1 MKYRSKSRFTAL
13 VTAIAMIAGNFTA
26 SSPVSRYV
34 FNEINVSA
42 ADEAEG
48 ETTTVPQE
56 TTVTSVTGEADV
68 PDDKEQSDSSS
79 EAAVT
84 NVSQDDSTNTAD
96 DTDGTSVPSDDTT
109 VPEGTSDDT
118 SETDGD
124 NTDDTSVSDN
134 VITINT
140 SEQFVEY
147 SKNYEADP
155 TKYQNID
162 VSIAIASGNL
172 DNLVGFVSIGTE
184 QFPFAANIK
193 VTSDSE
199 FKLTID
205 QPLFAY
211 IYDSANINTDV
222 IISRSNPVSGAVSDS
237 ALFAEHVIHD
247 TEKDAAADWS
257 VSISSTETAF
267 SSVIGSLGEN
277 ADVKLTITNNA
288 DSASVSGSG
297 SVGLACGR
305 MEKNSSLTVTTSG
318 SASYNVSSSGGNAG
332 GMVGTMADGSAFTL
346 NNEFA
351 LTGEVKATRGYAG
364 GLVGYA
370 ENAAVSFEGTAMVS
384 GTVSG
389 SLATGGVFGYYKSSE
404 AENSFDISKYAV
416 NCTLNGESSGGL
428 FGRLENSGNMTII
441 KNDTEAA
448 DISVNRTSSDKQ
460 TFGGLIGT
468 YLSESTSNSLTISGI
483 SVSADNSAG
492 GAEYFGGLIGK
503 ADDDSY
509 IRLENVSVSAS
520 GCKNV
525 TSFGG
530 IAGYADKAFIDAENV
545 TVNTN
550 GDFIG
555 GGVIGNMNG
564 GVLRLGGTTD
574 LTGTKAAGGGQIIG
588 TRGAALIYAQN
599 GWQLNRGE
607 ASAFDD
613 IGTWGEVLRL
623 GSSLREDNIFSI
635 NETEHTVTV
644 KRAGTT
650 VGSLAEF
657 AVLALNMQLNS
668 GTSSDSTLLFEST
681 STTSTSL
688 LSSVITLNCNIDLSG
703 TGITGLTRDDGKD
716 ASGNGDIS
724 YTGAFNGNGH
734 TITLAIGEP
743 YGCRS
748 STALAAGD
756 TSDGNGCIYSHY
768 YNGLFSKTGSGVK
781 FSKLTVSGVINVKY
795 KDNLKYYIGGLSST
809 HKGDITAED
818 LTVSEKISVYGT
830 VREFCFAGGIIGNI
844 SEGTNP
850 AVVIKNCVISP
861 EIVFEG
867 YQPYNSEFVCGGALA
882 EIGQNDSFSVTADN
896 ITLRPSITS
905 NSSHEYKKI
914 GGFIG
919 NISNSNGSASVRT
932 VSITNMTIDGAKI
945 VSENG
950 GALLG
955 ESWNNCEVSFGSE
968 TEKGITVKSAEVT
981 QNGKGGFA
989 GLVTAATG
997 YWKVYGVNI
1006 EAITV
1011 SGTSAASFGML
1022 VNKGV
1027 YAADRVTNALYLEIE
1042 SESAYNINSANINVG
1057 SAVYDEIIATCSGS
1071 FDDEDAVLLN
1081 DTCAV
1086 VSIHTSGGAVT
1097 MDGAGC
1103 NTYQNQTS
1111 VKKANPYSRYY
1122 YDLDVIRGKNV
1133 SERTDAEK
1141 LMLWSVNLYA
1151 YSNIKQYFNDAFN
1164 KTSIP
1169 TGNYDLIGYS
1179 YYPVD
1184 MPSGMNIADGAV
1196 FTFCNDKIVN
1206 SEKPAVG
1213 ERSQHYLMHCGLFRN
1228 ANGNITA
1235 GNIKFSGTVG
1245 ADPDYSGA
1253 MFCGTVM
1260 GSVNSTAKAVLKGIA
1275 LDGIR
1280 VNSTESTAPLL
1291 INKIDSYTA
1300 LELSDVSTTEKYRTE
1315 NISSAASSLIG
1326 DVGNSDGNS
1335 KDIKLTFSGLTLDG
1349 RKAAVSDTAVN
1360 AALSAAYNTDKSIFS
1375 KAILLNSF
1383 KFKAGSNC
1391 SGTYNFRRDEDW
1403 DEDAA
1408 KHNVAYGMEISG
1420 SKEYKDM
1427 QKMYFKSD
1435 SYTNPTGENVE
1446 YDFSGFLPYVAVSY
1460 SENNN
1465 YHEIKVNQTA
1475 LAELDTGCG
1484 TYNDPY
1490 IISQGKQLELLDKIL
1505 SNNLGDSED
1514 GAVVNYQKNS
1524 YSAWCKEK
1532 NSHKVLLWN
1541 AESSSF
1547 RSEDGSTSVK
1557 LADMQNELASAYYML
1572 GNDVTITSADF
1583 VGIGKKVP
1591 FKGIVF
1597 GNGHA
1602 ITNKTAQPLIYQ
1614 STGAVI
1620 KDITVN
1626 VTANF
1631 KGKFSAAADSKYE
1644 TDGNGTTAFYGGV
1657 IGIVNG
1663 GDNIIDN
1670 VSVEFT
1676 NAGTIDIKSG
1686 TNYGNKAVGGYIGV
1700 IRYGGVIFRNMDNAS
1715 HSGITADMNSIFDS
1729 NFDSNVLL
1737 YCNPII
1743 GRVID
1748 GFAVT
1753 EASVFNGAED
1763 KVTMKNGT
1771 KNYSIANIST
1781 AADKIGFESNGTNSG
1796 TIKVSDSQQLFIL
1809 GCISMSGAGSAD
1821 SSGYSKFSYGADKMV
1836 RHALYSDIGTDDTEG
1851 NTSDY
1856 AVAKTDAYVKNTVPY
1871 IIYKYT
1877 NAYSGSYPARNLT
1890 NHNFAFDIDLANNTY
1905 ELPDGFRGIGSLN
1918 SSDADMAMHVGNLNG
1933 NGSTVKLNMSFYR
1946 YGKDYDQY
1954 YNDININN
1962 TTSVDCKTGL
1972 GLFNNLIGK
1981 NNKISDLTISGTV
1994 NYEVYIYIKENNEFK
2009 FKKFAEF
2016 AEKTSFS
2023 CAGGLA
2029 GVSSNLNLEKI
2040 SLNELSVNSRF
2051 VSGGIVG
2058 YAMDS
2063 IKIKD
2068 LNASKLYVSGNF
2080 FSGGI
2085 IGIANKCDVDID
2097 GSSGTDGNNRGT
2109 ITEGTINSCG
2119 KTYTFDGGREYA
2131 LGLGTA
2137 AVIGAYMQEN
2147 SNKKIQTIKNI
2158 NIESFN
2164 ITAPQIKRAM
2174 VGTVIGCC
2182 GNSTIS
2188 QMVIQNID
2196 VDKVNINK
2204 DSGNDY
2210 KEFAFNGGAIG
2221 IIKSGVKKCEISD
2234 VKIIGDK
2241 DNKNTING
2249 YRHSGGII
2257 GLTASKNAIINNCQ
2271 IENYILVT
2279 DNAGEDAGGI
2289 VGKVDDNFK
2298 LIIKNSKI
2306 RDCEILIKDNNK
2318 KNDKGTYSGGIVG
2331 KIGEGACFYGYNI
2344 ALDNVQ
2350 FINREDSKTGA
2361 GEICGYMV
2369 KLLGKNTKMKVVGVS
2384 AKTRN
2389 NESGRPNIISKK
2401 DNNAESICIYAD
2413 YNGKCL
2419 DEAAANKEASTIN
2432 SDSNVDDMG
2441 AYPYVT
2447 VNPKNVID
2455 KTADSPKFL
2464 TGDGADKSAVEA
2476 IIADISNGTGYI
2488 NAADEYNDVF
2498 QKYEGKLTTFNE
2510 KTGASVPDD
2519 FSVLLINESNYRKIT
2534 EMLNSFIHIL
2544 TNDTSV
2550 SSYAQTGSSVFSV
2563 DIMPM
2568 RLNETSGAFESG
2580 ENFTK
2585 TLECKNGY
2593 FRMTDKDYDSNYKQF
2608 TLIDIQYLDPADAS
2622 KTAYHLYIPVYVEK
2636 MLNFD
2641 FRAAALSGTT
2651 YNVSAY
2657 TDGNPVLENYG
2668 TPITA
2673 HVTYSYKRTAEE
2685 WQNVINGGEDLLT
2698 AYGKYVLLESKQDLP
2713 DDTSL
2718 VLVDRN
2724 NGSKAY
2730 YSTIGKAFTASDDK
2744 LDFSKFSTSEGKG
2757 FEPVTFCDLLKKAAD
2772 ITVSQAD
2779 EGTLVKCSN
2788 DISKATFKIGADYY
2802 RKKTESDTDASL
2814 LYSVTLTAKE
2824 GMTDADGILI
2834 LDEDYYI
2841 SFFTKADNSEP
2852 MRNITMKCGSR
2863 LGDTDM
2869 TPSRLDNESASESM
2883 VHMILGNLYDQT
2895 FTFRT
2900 TGDQVINDSNRA
2912 LKAELTATISLK
2924 SESAENVKSYLN
2936 YDSIKLY
2943 HGFVIEA
2950 TRTDENGT
2958 EKGIKGNPSVSG
2970 TYKIGS
2976 TEYSKNFSNTDSVI
2990 MVSGGTAEAPVDI
3003 KARLIS
3009 GSVTITC
3016 NDLMIVYPDGESIIA
3031 QFPERRDQDD
3041 TYGVTLS
3048 ASSNLAYVPD
3058 NIEQSKMSESRSDSN
3073 GKSYY
3078 RENIEAATLSYN
3090 LPSNSPSEMIRL
3102 GINGLDTNDKITAVG
3117 YYNVLNLPETAID
3130 RAKNVK
3136 FTLSLYQKTDRDI
3149 YDAVPIAK
3157 YLENITLYDKNGSA
3171 KSPESPELTGDSYE
3185 YVFDKETEL
3194 NYEAGSFEV
3203 VSSYS
3208 VITGAEFEGGK
3219 KIYSNYKVQLTAQLL
3234 DENNDPIENSGC
3246 SDYIIYTNAKIN
3258 SQLISVG

>member
-13 VTAIAMIAGNFTA
+13 LTAIAMIASNFTA

-34 FNEINVSA
+34 LNEINVSA
-42 ADEAEG
+42 ADGAEG
-48 ETTTVPQE
+48 ETTTAPQE
-56 TTVTSVTGEADV
+56 TTVTAVTGEADV
-68 PDDKEQSDSSS
+68 PDDTEQTDSSS
-79 EAAVT
+79 ETAVT
-84 NVSQDDSTNTAD
+84 EVSQDDSTNTAD

-109 VPEGTSDDT
+109 VPDGTEDDAA
-118 SETDGD
+118 EDDGD
-124 NTDDTSVSDN
+124 NTDDTPVSDN

-155 TKYQNID
+155 AKYQNID
-162 VSIAIASGNL
+162 VSIAITSGNL
-172 DNLVGFVSIGTE
+172 DNLVGFVSIGTA
-184 QFPFAANIK
+184 QYPFAANIK

-199 FKLTID
+199 FKLTLD

-222 IISRSNPVSGAVSDS
+222 IISRSLPVSGDVSDS

-247 TEKDAAADWS
+247 TEKNTTAQWS
-257 VSISSTETAF
+257 VSLMNAEAAF
-267 SSVIGSLGEN
+267 SSVIGTLGEN
-277 ADVKLTITNNA
+277 VNAKLTITNNA
-288 DSASVSGSG
+288 DSVSVLGSG
-297 SVGLACGR
+297 SAGLACGR
-305 MEKNSSLTVTTSG
+305 MEKNSSLTVITSG
-318 SASYNVSSSGGNAG
+318 SASYNVSSSSGNAG
-332 GMVGTMADGSAFTL
+332 GMIGTMADGSAFTL

-351 LTGEVKATRGYAG
+351 LTGEVTAAGYAG

-370 ENAAVSFEGTAMVS
+370 ENASVSFEGTAMVS

-389 SLATGGVFGYYKSSE
+389 ALATGGVFGYYKSSE
-404 AENSFDISKYAV
+404 AENSFDISRYAV
-416 NCTLNGESSGGL
+416 SCTLNRENSGGL
-428 FGRLENSGNMTII
+428 FGKLENSGNMTIN
-441 KNDTEAA
+441 KSDTEAA

-468 YLSESTSNSLTISGI
+468 YLSDNTSNSLTVSGI

-607 ASAFDD
+607 AASFDD

-623 GSSLREDNIFSI
+623 SSSLREDNIFNI

-668 GTSSDSTLLFEST
+668 GTSSDSTLLFESI
-681 STTSTSL
+681 STTGTNL
-688 LSSVITLNCNIDLSG
+688 LSSDITLNCNIDLSG
-703 TGITGLTRDDGKD
+703 TGITGLTRDDGEND
-716 ASGNGDIS
+716 A
-724 YTGAFNGNGH
+724 YTGTFNGSGH
-734 TITLAIGEP
+734 TITLAVGEP
-743 YGCRS
+743 YGYRS
-748 STALAAGD
+748 NTALAAGD
-756 TSDGNGCIYSHY
+756 ASDGNGRIYRHY
-768 YNGLFSKTGSGVK
+768 YSGLFAKTENITFNNLIVDGI
-781 FSKLTVSGVINVKY
+781 INVKY
-795 KDNLKYYIGGLSST
+795 TDNARYYIGGLSALHS
-809 HKGDITAED
+809 GNITVQD
-818 LTVSEKISVYGT
+818 LTVQENINVSGNTGNY
-830 VREFCFAGGIIGNI
+830 CFVGGIAGQAAENSSPAIVI
-844 SEGTNP
+844 SGST
-850 AVVIKNCVISP
+850 ISP
-861 EIVFEG
+861 EINCSGNANFI
-867 YQPYNSEFVCGGALA
+867 CGGAFA
-882 EIGQNDSFSVTADN
+882 EIGQNDKFSVTADN
-896 ITLRPSITS
+896 VKLGAAVT
-905 NSSHEYKKI
+905 NSSTAGSKKV

-919 NISNSNGSASVRT
+919 NISSNNGAASDRT
-932 VSITNMTIDGAKI
+932 ISLTNITID
-945 VSENG
+945 SENVTSAYG

-955 ESWNNCEVSFGSE
+955 ESWNNCEVSVGSE

-981 QNGKGGFA
+981 QNGNGDFA
-989 GLVTAATG
+989 GFVTNATG
-997 YWKVYGVNI
+997 CWKVYDVNI
-1006 EAITV
+1006 EGITV
-1011 SGTSAASFGML
+1011 SGASAASFGML

-1027 YAADRVTNALYLEIE
+1027 YKYDSITTALYLETE
-1042 SESAYNINSANINVG
+1042 SENAYKNG
-1057 SAVYDEIIATCSGS
+1057 SAVISIGLNTIYDEIIATCSGS
-1071 FDDEDAVLLN
+1071 FDDEDAVLWN

-1169 TGNYDLIGYS
+1169 AGNYDMTGYS

-1228 ANGNITA
+1228 SDGNITA
-1235 GNIKFSGTVG
+1235 GNITFSGTVG
-1245 ADPDYSGA
+1245 ADTDYSGA

-1260 GSVNSTAKAVLKGIA
+1260 GSVNSTAKAVLNGIV

-1300 LELSDVSTTEKYRTE
+1300 LELSNVSTTEKYRTE
-1315 NISSAASSLIG
+1315 NISAAASSLIG
-1326 DVGNSDGNS
+1326 DVGSRDGNS

-1360 AALSAAYNTDKSIFS
+1360 AALSKAYNTDMSIFS

-1383 KFKAGSNC
+1383 RFKAGSNC

-1403 DEDAA
+1403 DDDSA
-1408 KHNVAYGMEISG
+1408 KHNVAYGMEISF

-1435 SYTNPTGENVE
+1435 SYTNPTGEDAE
-1446 YDFSGFLPYVAVSY
+1446 YDFSGFLPYVAASY
-1460 SENNN
+1460 SENN

-1484 TYNDPY
+1484 SYNDPY

-1514 GAVVNYQKNS
+1514 GAVVNYQENS
-1524 YSAWCKEK
+1524 YSAWCNEK
-1532 NSHKVLLWN
+1532 NSHKVLLWD
-1541 AESSSF
+1541 AESSCF
-1547 RSEDGSTSVK
+1547 RSEDGTASIK
-1557 LADMQNELASAYYML
+1557 LADMQKTLASAYYML

-1583 VGIGKKVP
+1583 VGIGKNVP
-1591 FKGIVF
+1591 FKGAVF

-1602 ITNKTAQPLIYQ
+1602 ITNETVQSLIYQ

-1626 VTANF
+1626 VTADF

-1700 IRYGGVIFRNMDNAS
+1700 IRYGGVIFRNMDNDS
-1715 HSGITADMNSIFDS
+1715 HSGITAGMNNIFGS
-1729 NFDSNVLL
+1729 NALL

-1753 EASVFNGAED
+1753 ETSAFNGAED

-1771 KNYSIANIST
+1771 KNYSIADIST
-1781 AADKIGFESNGTNSG
+1781 AADKISFESNDTNSG
-1796 TIKVSDSQQLFIL
+1796 TIQISDSQQLFIL

-1821 SSGYSKFSYGADKMV
+1821 LSGYSKFSYGENKMV
-1836 RHALYSDIGTDDTEG
+1836 RHALYSDIGTDDSEG

-1877 NAYSGSYPARNLT
+1877 NAISGSYPARNLT
-1890 NHNFAFDIDLANNTY
+1890 NHNFAFNIDLAKNTY

-1918 SSDADMAMHVGNLNG
+1918 SSDADMAMHINSLNG

-1962 TTSVDCKTGL
+1962 ITSVDCKTGL
-1972 GLFNNLIGK
+1972 GLFNNLIQSSDNE
-1981 NNKISDLTISGTV
+1981 NNTISNLTISGHV
-1994 NYEVYIYIKENNEFK
+1994 DYEYYKDHSGKKNIIYENNS
-2009 FKKFAEF
+2009 
-2016 AEKTSFS
+2016 SFS
-2023 CAGGLA
+2023 CAGALA
-2029 GVSSNLNLEKI
+2029 GVGSNLRLDKIQLEK
-2040 SLNELSVNSRF
+2040 LSVNSCF

-2058 YAMDS
+2058 FA
-2063 IKIKD
+2063 KKLVQIKD
-2068 LNASKLYVSGNF
+2068 LKSDDLNVSANF

-2085 IGIANKCDVDID
+2085 IGIAGNCNVKID
-2097 GSSGTDGNNRGT
+2097 GSSDSEGLIRGS
-2109 ITEGTINSCG
+2109 ITSGSISLVGDTSRGEGASLYGVGIG
-2119 KTYTFDGGREYA
+2119 
-2131 LGLGTA
+2131 A
-2137 AVIGAYMQEN
+2137 ATVIGAFLN
-2147 SNKKIQTIKNI
+2147 TNNTVLTSLSVTNI
-2158 NIESFN
+2158 NIEDLDIS
-2164 ITAPQIKRAM
+2164 APLIGRAM
-2174 VGTVIGCC
+2174 LGGIVGCC
-2182 GNSTIS
+2182 GNTTAKNIQSR
-2188 QMVIQNID
+2188 IQN
-2196 VDKVNINK
+2196 VDIKNVDINK
-2204 DSGNDY
+2204 EV
-2210 KEFAFNGGAIG
+2210 KRFAFNGGIIG
-2221 IIKSGVKKCEISD
+2221 LVKEGVKKCEISN

-2241 DNKNTING
+2241 NNKNTITG

-2257 GLTASKNAIINNCQ
+2257 GLISSDTIIDNCL
-2271 IENYILVT
+2271 IENYEIVT
-2279 DNAGEDAGGI
+2279 DEYGEDVGGI
-2289 VGKVDDNFK
+2289 VGKINDNK
-2298 LIIKNSKI
+2298 STLIVKNSKI
-2306 RDCEILIKDNNK
+2306 SDCVIKINDNNS
-2318 KNDKGTYSGGIVG
+2318 KNSDGTYSGGIVG
-2331 KIGEGACFYGYNI
+2331 KMAKNSRLYGYNI
-2344 ALDNVQ
+2344 SLDNVQ
-2350 FINREDSKTGA
+2350 FKNNENKKAGA
-2361 GEICGYMV
+2361 GEICGYMQN
-2369 KLLGKNTKMKVVGVS
+2369 NTKVKVVGIS
-2384 AKTRN
+2384 ARKG
-2389 NESGRPNIISKK
+2389 ESGIPANIISKK
-2401 DNNAESICIYAD
+2401 DNINTAPSLCIYAD
-2413 YNGKCL
+2413 YNGSCL
-2419 DEAAANKEASTIN
+2419 DEPTANKEASTIS
-2432 SDSNVDDMG
+2432 SDNNVDDMG

-2476 IIADISNGTGYI
+2476 IIADISNGIGYI

-2544 TNDTSV
+2544 TNDTSI

-2568 RLNETSGAFESG
+2568 RLNETSGTFESG

-2585 TLECKNGY
+2585 TLEYKNGY
-2593 FRMTDKDYDSNYKQF
+2593 FRMTDMDYDSNYKQF
-2608 TLIDIQYLDPADAS
+2608 TLIDIQYLDPADTS

-2730 YSTIGKAFTASDDK
+2730 YSTIGEAFTASDDK
-2744 LDFSKFSTSEGKG
+2744 LDFSKFSTSDGKV

-2779 EGTLVKCSN
+2779 DGTLVKCSN
-2788 DISKATFKIGADYY
+2788 DISKATFKIGDDYY

-2950 TRTDENGT
+2950 TRTDESGT

-2976 TEYSKNFSNTDSVI
+2976 TEYAKNFSNTDSVI
-2990 MVSGGTAEAPVDI
+2990 MVSGGTEEAPLDI

-3016 NDLMIVYPDGESIIA
+3016 DDMVITYPDGESIIA
-3031 QFPERRDQDD
+3031 QFPERKDRDD

-3048 ASSNLAYVPD
+3048 ASSNLAYVSD

-3090 LPSNSPSEMIRL
+3090 LPSNSPNEMIRL
-3102 GINGLDTNDKITAVG
+3102 GINSLDTNDKITAVG

-3130 RAKNVK
+3130 KAKKVS
-3136 FTLSLYQKTDRDI
+3136 FTLSLYQKTDSGI
-3149 YDAVPIAK
+3149 YDAVPIAE
-3157 YLENITLYDKNGSA
+3157 YLENITLYDKNGTA
-3171 KSPESPELTGDSYE
+3171 KAPVSSGNSYE
-3185 YVFDKETEL
+3185 YVFDRETEL

-3208 VITGAEFEGGK
+3208 VITGGAFESKGK
-3219 KIYSNYKVQLTAQLL
+3219 TYSNYKVQLTSQLL
-3234 DENNDPIENSGC
+3234 DENGEPIENSGC

>member
-13 VTAIAMIAGNFTA
+13 LTAIAMIASNFTA

-34 FNEINVSA
+34 LNEINVSA
-42 ADEAEG
+42 ADGAEG
-48 ETTTVPQE
+48 ETTTAPQE
-56 TTVTSVTGEADV
+56 TTVTTVTGEADV
-68 PDDKEQSDSSS
+68 PDDTEQSDSSS

-84 NVSQDDSTNTAD
+84 EVSQDDSTNTAD

-109 VPEGTSDDT
+109 VPDGTEDDAA
-118 SETDGD
+118 EDDGD

-155 TKYQNID
+155 AKYQNID
-162 VSIAIASGNL
+162 VSIAITSGNL
-172 DNLVGFVSIGTE
+172 DNLVGFVSIGTA
-184 QFPFAANIK
+184 QYPFAANIK

-199 FKLTID
+199 FKLTLD

-222 IISRSNPVSGAVSDS
+222 IISRSLPVSGDVSDS

-247 TEKDAAADWS
+247 TEKNTTAQWS
-257 VSISSTETAF
+257 VSLMNAEAAF
-267 SSVIGSLGEN
+267 SSVIGTLGEN
-277 ADVKLTITNNA
+277 VNAKLTITNNA
-288 DSASVSGSG
+288 DSVSVSGSG
-297 SVGLACGR
+297 SAGLACGR
-305 MEKNSSLTVTTSG
+305 MEKNSSLTVITSG
-318 SASYNVSSSGGNAG
+318 SASYNVSSSSGNAG
-332 GMVGTMADGSAFTL
+332 GMIGTMADGSAFTL

-351 LTGEVKATRGYAG
+351 LTGEVTAAGYAG

-370 ENAAVSFEGTAMVS
+370 ENASVSFEGTAMVS

-389 SLATGGVFGYYKSSE
+389 ALATGGVFGYYKSSE
-404 AENSFDISKYAV
+404 AENSFDISRYAV
-416 NCTLNGESSGGL
+416 SCTLNGENSGGL
-428 FGRLENSGNMTII
+428 FGKLENSGNMTIN
-441 KNDTEAA
+441 KSDTEAA

-460 TFGGLIGT
+460 IFGGLIGT
-468 YLSESTSNSLTISGI
+468 YFSDNTSNSLTISGI

-555 GGVIGNMNG
+555 GGIIGNMNG

-607 ASAFDD
+607 AASFDD

-623 GSSLREDNIFSI
+623 SSSLREDNIFNI

-681 STTSTSL
+681 STTGTSL
-688 LSSVITLNCNIDLSG
+688 LSSDITLNCNIDLSG
-703 TGITGLTRDDGKD
+703 TGITGLTRDDGEND
-716 ASGNGDIS
+716 A
-724 YTGAFNGNGH
+724 YTGTFNGSGH
-734 TITLAIGEP
+734 TITLAVGEP
-743 YGCRS
+743 YGYRS
-748 STALAAGD
+748 NTALAAGD
-756 TSDGNGCIYSHY
+756 ASDGNGRIYRHY
-768 YNGLFSKTGSGVK
+768 YSGLFAKTENITFNNLIVDGI
-781 FSKLTVSGVINVKY
+781 INVKY
-795 KDNLKYYIGGLSST
+795 TDNARYYIGGLSALHS
-809 HKGDITAED
+809 GNITVQD
-818 LTVSEKISVYGT
+818 LTVQENINVSGNTGNY
-830 VREFCFAGGIIGNI
+830 CFVGGIAGQAAENSSPAIVI
-844 SEGTNP
+844 SGST
-850 AVVIKNCVISP
+850 ISP
-861 EIVFEG
+861 EINCSGNANFI
-867 YQPYNSEFVCGGALA
+867 CGGAFA
-882 EIGQNDSFSVTADN
+882 EIGQNDKFSVTADN
-896 ITLRPSITS
+896 VKLGAAVT
-905 NSSHEYKKI
+905 NSSTAGSKKV

-919 NISNSNGSASVRT
+919 NITSNNGAASDRT
-932 VSITNMTIDGAKI
+932 ISLTNITID
-945 VSENG
+945 SENVTSAYG

-955 ESWNNCEVSFGSE
+955 ESWNNCEVSVGSE

-981 QNGKGGFA
+981 QNGNGDFA
-989 GLVTAATG
+989 GFVTNATG
-997 YWKVYGVNI
+997 CWKVYDVNI
-1006 EAITV
+1006 EGITV
-1011 SGTSAASFGML
+1011 SGASAASFGML

-1027 YAADRVTNALYLEIE
+1027 YKYDSITTALYLETE
-1042 SESAYNINSANINVG
+1042 SENAYKIG
-1057 SAVYDEIIATCSGS
+1057 SAVISIGLNTIYDEIIATCSGS
-1071 FDDEDAVLLN
+1071 FDDEDAVLWN

-1086 VSIHTSGGAVT
+1086 VSMHTSGGAVT

-1141 LMLWSVNLYA
+1141 LMLWSLNLYA

-1169 TGNYDLIGYS
+1169 AGNYDMTGYS

-1228 ANGNITA
+1228 SDGNITA
-1235 GNIKFSGTVG
+1235 GNITFSGTVG
-1245 ADPDYSGA
+1245 ADTDYSGA

-1260 GSVNSTAKAVLKGIA
+1260 GSVNSTAKAVLNGIV

-1300 LELSDVSTTEKYRTE
+1300 LELSNVSTTEKYRTE

-1326 DVGNSDGNS
+1326 DVGSSDGNS

-1360 AALSAAYNTDKSIFS
+1360 AALSKAYNTDMSIFS

-1383 KFKAGSNC
+1383 RFKAGSNC

-1403 DEDAA
+1403 DEDSA

-1435 SYTNPTGENVE
+1435 SYTNPTGVDAE
-1446 YDFSGFLPYVAVSY
+1446 YDFSGFLPYVAASY
-1460 SENNN
+1460 SENN

-1514 GAVVNYQKNS
+1514 GAVVNYQENS
-1524 YSAWCKEK
+1524 YSAWCNEK
-1532 NSHKVLLWN
+1532 NSHKVLLWD
-1541 AESSSF
+1541 AESSCF
-1547 RSEDGSTSVK
+1547 RSEDGTTSIK
-1557 LADMQNELASAYYML
+1557 LADMQKTLASAYYML

-1583 VGIGKKVP
+1583 VGIGKNVP
-1591 FKGIVF
+1591 FKGAVF

-1602 ITNKTAQPLIYQ
+1602 ITNETVQPLIYQ

-1715 HSGITADMNSIFDS
+1715 HLGITAGMNNIFGS
-1729 NFDSNVLL
+1729 NALL

-1753 EASVFNGAED
+1753 ETSAFNGAED

-1771 KNYSIANIST
+1771 KNYSIADIST
-1781 AADKIGFESNGTNSG
+1781 AADKISFESNDTNSG
-1796 TIKVSDSQQLFIL
+1796 TIKISDSRQLFIL

-1821 SSGYSKFSYGADKMV
+1821 SSGYSKFSYGENKMV
-1836 RHALYSDIGTDDTEG
+1836 RHALYSDIGTDDSEG
-1851 NTSDY
+1851 NTSDH

-1877 NAYSGSYPARNLT
+1877 NAISGSYPARNLT
-1890 NHNFAFDIDLANNTY
+1890 NHNFAFDIDLAKNTY

-1918 SSDADMAMHVGNLNG
+1918 SADADMAMHINSLNG

-1962 TTSVDCKTGL
+1962 TTFVDCKTGL
-1972 GLFNNLIGK
+1972 GLFNNLIQSSDNE
-1981 NNKISDLTISGTV
+1981 NNTISNLIISGHV
-1994 NYEVYIYIKENNEFK
+1994 DYEYYKDHSGKKNIIYENNS
-2009 FKKFAEF
+2009 
-2016 AEKTSFS
+2016 SFS
-2023 CAGGLA
+2023 CVGALA
-2029 GVSSNLNLEKI
+2029 GVGSNLRLDKIQLEK
-2040 SLNELSVNSRF
+2040 LSVNSCF

-2058 YAMDS
+2058 FA
-2063 IKIKD
+2063 KKLVQIKD
-2068 LNASKLYVSGNF
+2068 LKSDDLNVSANF

-2085 IGIANKCDVDID
+2085 IGIAGNCNVKID
-2097 GSSGTDGNNRGT
+2097 GSSDSEGLIRGS
-2109 ITEGTINSCG
+2109 ITSGSISLVGDTSRGEGASLYGVGIG
-2119 KTYTFDGGREYA
+2119 
-2131 LGLGTA
+2131 A
-2137 AVIGAYMQEN
+2137 ATVIGAFLN
-2147 SNKKIQTIKNI
+2147 TNNTVLTSLSVTNI
-2158 NIESFN
+2158 NIEDLDIS
-2164 ITAPQIKRAM
+2164 APLIGRAM
-2174 VGTVIGCC
+2174 LGGIVGCC
-2182 GNSTIS
+2182 GNTTAKNIQSR
-2188 QMVIQNID
+2188 IQN
-2196 VDKVNINK
+2196 VDIKNVDINK
-2204 DSGNDY
+2204 EV
-2210 KEFAFNGGAIG
+2210 KRFAFNGGIIG
-2221 IIKSGVKKCEISD
+2221 LVKEGVKKCEISN

-2241 DNKNTING
+2241 NNKNTITG

-2257 GLTASKNAIINNCQ
+2257 GLTSGDTIIDNCL
-2271 IENYILVT
+2271 IENYEIVT
-2279 DNAGEDAGGI
+2279 DEYGEDVGGI
-2289 VGKVDDNFK
+2289 VGKINDNK
-2298 LIIKNSKI
+2298 STLIVKNSKI
-2306 RDCEILIKDNNK
+2306 SDCVIKINDNNS
-2318 KNDKGTYSGGIVG
+2318 KNSDGTYSGGIVG
-2331 KIGEGACFYGYNI
+2331 KMAKNSCLYGYNI
-2344 ALDNVQ
+2344 SLDNVQ
-2350 FINREDSKTGA
+2350 FKNNENKKAGA
-2361 GEICGYMV
+2361 GEICGYMQN
-2369 KLLGKNTKMKVVGVS
+2369 NTKVKVVGIS
-2384 AKTRN
+2384 ARKG
-2389 NESGRPNIISKK
+2389 ESGIPANIISKK
-2401 DNNAESICIYAD
+2401 DNINTAPSLCIYAD
-2413 YNGKCL
+2413 YNGSCL
-2419 DEAAANKEASTIN
+2419 DEPAANKEASTIS

-2544 TNDTSV
+2544 TNDTSI

-2568 RLNETSGAFESG
+2568 RLNETSGTFESG

-2585 TLECKNGY
+2585 TLEYKNGY
-2593 FRMTDKDYDSNYKQF
+2593 FRMTNMDYDSNYKQF
-2608 TLIDIQYLDPADAS
+2608 TLIDIQYLDPADTS

-2685 WQNVINGGEDLLT
+2685 WQNVINGGENLLT

-2724 NGSKAY
+2724 KSSKAY
-2730 YSTIGKAFTASDDK
+2730 YSTIGEAFTASDDK
-2744 LDFSKFSTSEGKG
+2744 LDFSKFSTSDGKV

-2779 EGTLVKCSN
+2779 DGTLVKCSN
-2788 DISKATFKIGADYY
+2788 DISKATFKIGDDYY

-2814 LYSVTLTAKE
+2814 LYSVTLTEKE

-2869 TPSRLDNESASESM
+2869 TPSRLDNESVSESM

-2900 TGDQVINDSNRA
+2900 TGDQVINDSNRV

-2950 TRTDENGT
+2950 TRTDESGT

-2976 TEYSKNFSNTDSVI
+2976 TEYAKNFSNTDSVI
-2990 MVSGGTAEAPVDI
+2990 MVSGGTEEAPLDI

-3016 NDLMIVYPDGESIIA
+3016 DDMVITYPDGESIIA
-3031 QFPERRDQDD
+3031 QFPERKDRDD

-3048 ASSNLAYVPD
+3048 ASSNLAYVSD
-3058 NIEQSKMSESRSDSN
+3058 NIEQSKMSESKSDSN

-3090 LPSNSPSEMIRL
+3090 LPSNSPNEMIRL

-3117 YYNVLNLPETAID
+3117 YYNVLNLPESAISK
-3130 RAKNVK
+3130 AKKVS
-3136 FTLSLYQKTDRDI
+3136 FTLSLYQKTDSGI
-3149 YDAVPIAK
+3149 YDAVPIAE

-3171 KSPESPELTGDSYE
+3171 KSPASTGDSYE

-3208 VITGAEFEGGK
+3208 VITGGAFESKGK
-3219 KIYSNYKVQLTAQLL
+3219 TYSNYKVQLTAQLL
-3234 DENNDPIENSGC
+3234 DENGEPIENSGC

>member
-13 VTAIAMIAGNFTA
+13 LTAIAMIASNFTA

-34 FNEINVSA
+34 LNEINVSA
-42 ADEAEG
+42 ADGAEG
-48 ETTTVPQE
+48 ETTTAPQE
-56 TTVTSVTGEADV
+56 TTVTAVTGEADV
-68 PDDKEQSDSSS
+68 PDDTEQSDSSS

-84 NVSQDDSTNTAD
+84 EVSQDDSTNTAD
-96 DTDGTSVPSDDTT
+96 DTDGTSVPSDDMT
-109 VPEGTSDDT
+109 VPDGTEDDAA
-118 SETDGD
+118 EDDGD

-155 TKYQNID
+155 AKYQNID
-162 VSIAIASGNL
+162 VSIAITSGNL
-172 DNLVGFVSIGTE
+172 DNLVGFVSIGTA
-184 QFPFAANIK
+184 QYPFAANIK

-199 FKLTID
+199 FKLTLD

-222 IISRSNPVSGAVSDS
+222 IISRSLPVSGDVSDS

-247 TEKDAAADWS
+247 TEKNTTAQWS
-257 VSISSTETAF
+257 VSLMNAEAAF
-267 SSVIGSLGEN
+267 SSVIGTLGEN
-277 ADVKLTITNNA
+277 VNAKLTITNNA
-288 DSASVSGSG
+288 DSVSVSGSG
-297 SVGLACGR
+297 SAGLACGR
-305 MEKNSSLTVTTSG
+305 MEKNSSLTVITSG
-318 SASYNVSSSGGNAG
+318 SASYNVSSSSGNAG
-332 GMVGTMADGSAFTL
+332 GMIGTMADGSAFTL

-351 LTGEVKATRGYAG
+351 LTGEVTAAGYAG

-370 ENAAVSFEGTAMVS
+370 ENASVSFEGTAMVS

-389 SLATGGVFGYYKSSE
+389 ALATGGVFGYYKSSE
-404 AENSFDISKYAV
+404 AENSFDISRYAV
-416 NCTLNGESSGGL
+416 SCTLNRENSGGL
-428 FGRLENSGNMTII
+428 FGKLENSGNMTIN
-441 KNDTEAA
+441 KSDTEAA

-468 YLSESTSNSLTISGI
+468 YLSDNTSNSLTVSGI

-555 GGVIGNMNG
+555 GGIIGNMNG

-607 ASAFDD
+607 AASFDD

-623 GSSLREDNIFSI
+623 SSSLREDNIFNI

-668 GTSSDSTLLFEST
+668 GISSDSTLLFEST
-681 STTSTSL
+681 STTGTSL
-688 LSSVITLNCNIDLSG
+688 LSSDITLNCNIDLSG
-703 TGITGLTRDDGKD
+703 TGITGLTRDDGEND
-716 ASGNGDIS
+716 A
-724 YTGAFNGNGH
+724 YTGTFNGSGH
-734 TITLAIGEP
+734 TITLAVGEP
-743 YGCRS
+743 YGYRS
-748 STALAAGD
+748 NTALAAGD
-756 TSDGNGCIYSHY
+756 ASDGNGRIYRHY
-768 YNGLFSKTGSGVK
+768 YSGLFAKTENITFNNLIVDGI
-781 FSKLTVSGVINVKY
+781 INVKY
-795 KDNLKYYIGGLSST
+795 TDNARYYIGGLSALHS
-809 HKGDITAED
+809 GNITVQD
-818 LTVSEKISVYGT
+818 LTVQENINVSGNTGNY
-830 VREFCFAGGIIGNI
+830 CFVGGIAGQAAENSSPAIVI
-844 SEGTNP
+844 SGST
-850 AVVIKNCVISP
+850 ISP
-861 EIVFEG
+861 EINCSGNANFI
-867 YQPYNSEFVCGGALA
+867 CGGAFA
-882 EIGQNDSFSVTADN
+882 EIGQNDKFSVTADN
-896 ITLRPSITS
+896 VKLGAAVT
-905 NSSHEYKKI
+905 NSSTAGSKKV

-919 NISNSNGSASVRT
+919 NISSNNGAASDRT
-932 VSITNMTIDGAKI
+932 ISLTNITID
-945 VSENG
+945 SENVTSAYG

-955 ESWNNCEVSFGSE
+955 ESWNNCEVSVGSE

-981 QNGKGGFA
+981 QNGNGDFA
-989 GLVTAATG
+989 GFVTNATG
-997 YWKVYGVNI
+997 CWKVYDVNI
-1006 EAITV
+1006 EGITV
-1011 SGTSAASFGML
+1011 SGVSAASFGML

-1027 YAADRVTNALYLEIE
+1027 YKYDSITTALYLETE
-1042 SESAYNINSANINVG
+1042 SENAYKIG
-1057 SAVYDEIIATCSGS
+1057 SAVISIGLNTIYDEIIATCSGS
-1071 FDDEDAVLLN
+1071 FDDEDAVLWN

-1133 SERTDAEK
+1133 SERTDVEK

-1169 TGNYDLIGYS
+1169 AGNYDMTGYS

-1228 ANGNITA
+1228 SDGNITA
-1235 GNIKFSGTVG
+1235 GNITFSGTVG
-1245 ADPDYSGA
+1245 ADTDYSGA

-1260 GSVNSTAKAVLKGIA
+1260 GSVNSTAKAVLNGIVF
-1275 LDGIR
+1275 DGIR

-1300 LELSDVSTTEKYRTE
+1300 LELSNVSTTEKYRTE
-1315 NISSAASSLIG
+1315 SISSAASSLIG
-1326 DVGNSDGNS
+1326 DVGSSDGNS

-1360 AALSAAYNTDKSIFS
+1360 AALSKAYNTDMSIFS

-1383 KFKAGSNC
+1383 RFKAGSNC

-1420 SKEYKDM
+1420 SKEYKGM

-1435 SYTNPTGENVE
+1435 SYTNPTGENAE

-1514 GAVVNYQKNS
+1514 GAVVNYQENS
-1524 YSAWCKEK
+1524 YSAWCNEK
-1532 NSHKVLLWN
+1532 KSHKVLLWD
-1541 AESSSF
+1541 AESSCF
-1547 RSEDGSTSVK
+1547 RSEDGTTSIK
-1557 LADMQNELASAYYML
+1557 LADMQKTLASAYYML

-1583 VGIGKKVP
+1583 VGIGKNVP
-1591 FKGIVF
+1591 FKGALF

-1602 ITNKTAQPLIYQ
+1602 ITNETVQPLIYQ

-1686 TNYGNKAVGGYIGV
+1686 TDYGNKAVGGYIGV
-1700 IRYGGVIFRNMDNAS
+1700 IRYGAVIFRNMDNAS
-1715 HSGITADMNSIFDS
+1715 HLGITAGMNNIFGS
-1729 NFDSNVLL
+1729 NALL

-1753 EASVFNGAED
+1753 ETSAFNGAED
-1763 KVTMKNGT
+1763 RVTMKNGT
-1771 KNYSIANIST
+1771 KNYSIADIST
-1781 AADKIGFESNGTNSG
+1781 AADKISFESNDTNSG
-1796 TIKVSDSQQLFIL
+1796 TIKISDSQQLFIL

-1821 SSGYSKFSYGADKMV
+1821 SSGYSKFSYGENKMV
-1836 RHALYSDIGTDDTEG
+1836 RHALYSDIGTDDSEG
-1851 NTSDY
+1851 NTSDH

-1877 NAYSGSYPARNLT
+1877 NAISGSYPARNLT
-1890 NHNFAFDIDLANNTY
+1890 NHNFAFDIDLAKNTY

-1918 SSDADMAMHVGNLNG
+1918 SSDADMAMHINSLNG

-1946 YGKDYDQY
+1946 YGKDYDRY

-1972 GLFNNLIGK
+1972 GLFNNLIQSSDNE
-1981 NNKISDLTISGTV
+1981 NNTISNLIISGHV
-1994 NYEVYIYIKENNEFK
+1994 DYEYYKDHSGKKNIIYENNS
-2009 FKKFAEF
+2009 
-2016 AEKTSFS
+2016 SFS
-2023 CAGGLA
+2023 CVGALA
-2029 GVSSNLNLEKI
+2029 GVGSNLRLDKIQLEK
-2040 SLNELSVNSRF
+2040 LSVNSCF

-2058 YAMDS
+2058 FA
-2063 IKIKD
+2063 KKLVQIKD
-2068 LNASKLYVSGNF
+2068 LKSDDLNVSANF

-2085 IGIANKCDVDID
+2085 IGIAGNCNVKID
-2097 GSSGTDGNNRGT
+2097 GSSDSEGLIRGS
-2109 ITEGTINSCG
+2109 ITSGSISLVGDTSRGEGASLYGVGIG
-2119 KTYTFDGGREYA
+2119 
-2131 LGLGTA
+2131 A
-2137 AVIGAYMQEN
+2137 ATVIGAFLN
-2147 SNKKIQTIKNI
+2147 TNNTALTSLSVTNI
-2158 NIESFN
+2158 NIEDLDIS
-2164 ITAPQIKRAM
+2164 APLIGRAM
-2174 VGTVIGCC
+2174 LGGIVGCC
-2182 GNSTIS
+2182 GNTTAKNIQSR
-2188 QMVIQNID
+2188 IQN
-2196 VDKVNINK
+2196 VDIKNVDINK
-2204 DSGNDY
+2204 EV
-2210 KEFAFNGGAIG
+2210 KRFAFNGGIIG
-2221 IIKSGVKKCEISD
+2221 LVKEGVKKCEISN

-2241 DNKNTING
+2241 NNKNTITG

-2257 GLTASKNAIINNCQ
+2257 GLTSSDTIIDNCL
-2271 IENYILVT
+2271 IENYEIVT
-2279 DNAGEDAGGI
+2279 DEYGEDVGGI
-2289 VGKVDDNFK
+2289 VGKINDNK
-2298 LIIKNSKI
+2298 STLIVKNSKI
-2306 RDCEILIKDNNK
+2306 SDCVIKINDNNS
-2318 KNDKGTYSGGIVG
+2318 KNSDGTYSGGIVG
-2331 KIGEGACFYGYNI
+2331 KMAKNSCLYGYNI
-2344 ALDNVQ
+2344 SLDNVH
-2350 FINREDSKTGA
+2350 FKNNENKKAGA
-2361 GEICGYMV
+2361 GEICGYMQN
-2369 KLLGKNTKMKVVGVS
+2369 NTKVKVVGIS
-2384 AKTRN
+2384 ARKG
-2389 NESGRPNIISKK
+2389 ESGIPANIISKK
-2401 DNNAESICIYAD
+2401 DNINTAPSLCIYAD
-2413 YNGKCL
+2413 YNGSCL
-2419 DEAAANKEASTIN
+2419 DEPAANKEASTIS

-2476 IIADISNGTGYI
+2476 IIADISKGTGYI

-2498 QKYEGKLTTFNE
+2498 QKYEGKLATFNE

-2544 TNDTSV
+2544 TNDTSI

-2568 RLNETSGAFESG
+2568 RLNETSGTFESG
-2580 ENFTK
+2580 ESFTK
-2585 TLECKNGY
+2585 TLEYKNGY
-2593 FRMTDKDYDSNYKQF
+2593 FRMTNMDYDSNYKQF
-2608 TLIDIQYLDPADAS
+2608 TLIDIQYLDPADTS

-2685 WQNVINGGEDLLT
+2685 WQNVINGGENLLT

-2730 YSTIGKAFTASDDK
+2730 YSTIGEAFTASDDK
-2744 LDFSKFSTSEGKG
+2744 LDFSKFSTSDGKE

-2779 EGTLVKCSN
+2779 DGTLVKCSN
-2788 DISKATFKIGADYY
+2788 DISKATFKIGDDYY

-2900 TGDQVINDSNRA
+2900 TGDQVINDSNRV
-2912 LKAELTATISLK
+2912 LKADLTATISLK

-2950 TRTDENGT
+2950 TRTDESGT

-2976 TEYSKNFSNTDSVI
+2976 TEYAKNFSNTDSVI
-2990 MVSGGTAEAPVDI
+2990 MVSGGTEEAPLDI
-3003 KARLIS
+3003 KAQLIS

-3016 NDLMIVYPDGESIIA
+3016 DDMVITYPDGESIIA
-3031 QFPERRDQDD
+3031 QFPERKDRDD

-3048 ASSNLAYVPD
+3048 ASSNLAYVSD

-3090 LPSNSPSEMIRL
+3090 LPSNSPNEMIRL

-3130 RAKNVK
+3130 KAKKVS
-3136 FTLSLYQKTDRDI
+3136 FTLSLYQKTDSGI
-3149 YDAVPIAK
+3149 YDAVPIAE
-3157 YLENITLYDKNGSA
+3157 YLENITLYDKNGTA
-3171 KSPESPELTGDSYE
+3171 KAPVSSGDSYE

-3203 VSSYS
+3203 ISSYS
-3208 VITGAEFEGGK
+3208 VITGGAFESKGK
-3219 KIYSNYKVQLTAQLL
+3219 TYSNYKVQLTAQLL
-3234 DENNDPIENSGC
+3234 DENGEPIENSGC

>member
-13 VTAIAMIAGNFTA
+13 LTAIAMIASNFTA

-34 FNEINVSA
+34 LNEINVSA
-42 ADEAEG
+42 ADGAEG
-48 ETTTVPQE
+48 ETTTAPQE
-56 TTVTSVTGEADV
+56 TTVTTVTGEADV
-68 PDDKEQSDSSS
+68 PDDTEQTDSSS
-79 EAAVT
+79 ETAVT
-84 NVSQDDSTNTAD
+84 EVSQDDSTNTAD

-109 VPEGTSDDT
+109 VPDGTEDDAA
-118 SETDGD
+118 EDDGD
-124 NTDDTSVSDN
+124 NTDDTPVSDN

-155 TKYQNID
+155 AKYQNID
-162 VSIAIASGNL
+162 VSIAITSGNL
-172 DNLVGFVSIGTE
+172 DNLVGFVSIGTA
-184 QFPFAANIK
+184 QYPFAANIK

-199 FKLTID
+199 FKLTLD

-222 IISRSNPVSGAVSDS
+222 IISRSLPVSGDVSDS

-247 TEKDAAADWS
+247 TEKNTTAQWS
-257 VSISSTETAF
+257 VSLMNAEAAF
-267 SSVIGSLGEN
+267 SSVIGTLGEN
-277 ADVKLTITNNA
+277 VNAKLTITNNA
-288 DSASVSGSG
+288 DSVSVSGSG
-297 SVGLACGR
+297 SAGLACGR
-305 MEKNSSLTVTTSG
+305 MEKNSSLTVITSG
-318 SASYNVSSSGGNAG
+318 SASYNVSSSSGNAG
-332 GMVGTMADGSAFTL
+332 GMIGTMADGSAFTL

-351 LTGEVKATRGYAG
+351 LTGEVTAAGYAG

-370 ENAAVSFEGTAMVS
+370 ENASVSFEGTAMVS
-384 GTVSG
+384 VTVSG
-389 SLATGGVFGYYKSSE
+389 ALATGGVFGYYKSSE
-404 AENSFDISKYAV
+404 AENSFDISRYAV
-416 NCTLNGESSGGL
+416 SCTLNRENSGGL
-428 FGRLENSGNMTII
+428 FGKLENSGNMTIN
-441 KNDTEAA
+441 KSDTEAA

-468 YLSESTSNSLTISGI
+468 YLSDNTSNSLTVSGI

-607 ASAFDD
+607 AASFDD

-623 GSSLREDNIFSI
+623 SSSLREDNIFNI

-681 STTSTSL
+681 STTGTSL
-688 LSSVITLNCNIDLSG
+688 LSSDITLNCNIDLSG
-703 TGITGLTRDDGKD
+703 TGITGLTRDDGEND
-716 ASGNGDIS
+716 A
-724 YTGAFNGNGH
+724 YTGTFNGSGH
-734 TITLAIGEP
+734 TITLAVGEP
-743 YGCRS
+743 YGYRS
-748 STALAAGD
+748 NTALAAGD
-756 TSDGNGCIYSHY
+756 ASDGNGRIYRHY
-768 YNGLFSKTGSGVK
+768 YSGLFAKTENITFNNLIVDGI
-781 FSKLTVSGVINVKY
+781 INVKY
-795 KDNLKYYIGGLSST
+795 TDNARYYIGGLSALHS
-809 HKGDITAED
+809 GNITVQD
-818 LTVSEKISVYGT
+818 LTVQENINVSGNTGNY
-830 VREFCFAGGIIGNI
+830 CFVGGIAGQAAENSSPAIVI
-844 SEGTNP
+844 SGST
-850 AVVIKNCVISP
+850 ISP
-861 EIVFEG
+861 EINCSGNANFI
-867 YQPYNSEFVCGGALA
+867 CGGAFA
-882 EIGQNDSFSVTADN
+882 EIGQNDKLSVTADN
-896 ITLRPSITS
+896 VKLGAAVT
-905 NSSHEYKKI
+905 NSSTAGSKKV

-919 NISNSNGSASVRT
+919 NISSNNGAASDRT
-932 VSITNMTIDGAKI
+932 ISLTNITID
-945 VSENG
+945 SENVTSAYG

-955 ESWNNCEVSFGSE
+955 ESWNNCEVSVGSE

-981 QNGKGGFA
+981 QNGNGDFA
-989 GLVTAATG
+989 GFVTNATG
-997 YWKVYGVNI
+997 CWKVYDVNI
-1006 EAITV
+1006 EGITV
-1011 SGTSAASFGML
+1011 SGASAASFGML

-1027 YAADRVTNALYLEIE
+1027 YKYDSITTALYLETE
-1042 SESAYNINSANINVG
+1042 SENAYKIG
-1057 SAVYDEIIATCSGS
+1057 SAVISIGLNTIYDEIIATCSGS
-1071 FDDEDAVLLN
+1071 FDDEDAVLWN

-1169 TGNYDLIGYS
+1169 AGNYDMTGYS

-1228 ANGNITA
+1228 SDGNITA
-1235 GNIKFSGTVG
+1235 GNITFSGTVG
-1245 ADPDYSGA
+1245 ADTDYSGA

-1260 GSVNSTAKAVLKGIA
+1260 GSVNSTAKAVLNGIV

-1300 LELSDVSTTEKYRTE
+1300 LELSNVSTTEKYRTE
-1315 NISSAASSLIG
+1315 SISSAASSLIG
-1326 DVGNSDGNS
+1326 DVGSRDGNS

-1360 AALSAAYNTDKSIFS
+1360 AALSKAYNTDMSIFS

-1383 KFKAGSNC
+1383 RFKAGSNC

-1403 DEDAA
+1403 DEDSA

-1435 SYTNPTGENVE
+1435 SYTNPTGEDAE
-1446 YDFSGFLPYVAVSY
+1446 YDFSGFLPYVAASY
-1460 SENNN
+1460 SGNN

-1514 GAVVNYQKNS
+1514 GAVVNYQENS
-1524 YSAWCKEK
+1524 YSAWCNEK
-1532 NSHKVLLWN
+1532 NSHKVLLWD
-1541 AESSSF
+1541 AESSCF
-1547 RSEDGSTSVK
+1547 RSEDSTTSIK
-1557 LADMQNELASAYYML
+1557 LADMQKTLASAYYML

-1591 FKGIVF
+1591 FKGAVF
-1597 GNGHA
+1597 GKCHA
-1602 ITNKTAQPLIYQ
+1602 ITNETVQPLIYQ

-1715 HSGITADMNSIFDS
+1715 HLGITAGMNNIFGS
-1729 NFDSNVLL
+1729 NALL

-1753 EASVFNGAED
+1753 ETSAFNGAED

-1771 KNYSIANIST
+1771 KNYSIADIST
-1781 AADKIGFESNGTNSG
+1781 AADKISFESNDTNSG
-1796 TIKVSDSQQLFIL
+1796 TIKISDSQQLFIL

-1821 SSGYSKFSYGADKMV
+1821 SSGYSKFSYGENKMV
-1836 RHALYSDIGTDDTEG
+1836 RHALYSDIGTDDSEG
-1851 NTSDY
+1851 NTSDH

-1877 NAYSGSYPARNLT
+1877 NAISGSYPARNLT
-1890 NHNFAFDIDLANNTY
+1890 NHNFAFNIDLAKNTY

-1918 SSDADMAMHVGNLNG
+1918 SSDADMAMHINSLNG

-1962 TTSVDCKTGL
+1962 ITFVDCKTGL
-1972 GLFNNLIGK
+1972 GLFNNLIQSSDNE
-1981 NNKISDLTISGTV
+1981 NNTISNLTISGHV
-1994 NYEVYIYIKENNEFK
+1994 DYEYYKDHSGKKNIIYENNS
-2009 FKKFAEF
+2009 
-2016 AEKTSFS
+2016 SFS
-2023 CAGGLA
+2023 CAGALA
-2029 GVSSNLNLEKI
+2029 GVGSNLRLDKIQLE
-2040 SLNELSVNSRF
+2040 ELSVNSCF

-2058 YAMDS
+2058 FA
-2063 IKIKD
+2063 KKLVQIKD
-2068 LNASKLYVSGNF
+2068 LKSDDLNVSANF

-2085 IGIANKCDVDID
+2085 IGIAGNCNVKID
-2097 GSSGTDGNNRGT
+2097 GSSDSEGLIRGS
-2109 ITEGTINSCG
+2109 ITSGSISLVGDTSRGEGASLYGVGIG
-2119 KTYTFDGGREYA
+2119 
-2131 LGLGTA
+2131 A
-2137 AVIGAYMQEN
+2137 ATVIGAFLN
-2147 SNKKIQTIKNI
+2147 TNNTVLTSLSVTNI
-2158 NIESFN
+2158 NIEDLDVS
-2164 ITAPQIKRAM
+2164 APLIGRAM
-2174 VGTVIGCC
+2174 LGGIVGCC
-2182 GNSTIS
+2182 GNTTAKNIQSR
-2188 QMVIQNID
+2188 IQN
-2196 VDKVNINK
+2196 VDIKNVDINK
-2204 DSGNDY
+2204 EV
-2210 KEFAFNGGAIG
+2210 KRFAFNGGIIG
-2221 IIKSGVKKCEISD
+2221 LVKEGVKKCEISN

-2241 DNKNTING
+2241 NNKNTITG

-2257 GLTASKNAIINNCQ
+2257 GLTSSDTIIDNCL
-2271 IENYILVT
+2271 IENYEIVT
-2279 DNAGEDAGGI
+2279 DEYGEDVGGI
-2289 VGKVDDNFK
+2289 VGKINDNK
-2298 LIIKNSKI
+2298 STLIVKNSKI
-2306 RDCEILIKDNNK
+2306 SDCVIKIKDNNS
-2318 KNDKGTYSGGIVG
+2318 KNSDGTYSGGIVG
-2331 KIGEGACFYGYNI
+2331 KMAKNSCLYGYNI
-2344 ALDNVQ
+2344 SLDNVQ
-2350 FINREDSKTGA
+2350 FKNNENKKAGA
-2361 GEICGYMV
+2361 GEICGYMQN
-2369 KLLGKNTKMKVVGVS
+2369 NTKVKVVGIS
-2384 AKTRN
+2384 ARKGD
-2389 NESGRPNIISKK
+2389 SGIPANIISKK
-2401 DNNAESICIYAD
+2401 DNINTAPSLCIYAD
-2413 YNGKCL
+2413 YNGSCL
-2419 DEAAANKEASTIN
+2419 DEPAANKEASTIN

-2476 IIADISNGTGYI
+2476 IIADISNGIGYI

-2544 TNDTSV
+2544 TNDTSI

-2585 TLECKNGY
+2585 TLEYKNGY
-2593 FRMTDKDYDSNYKQF
+2593 FRMTDMDYDSNYKQF
-2608 TLIDIQYLDPADAS
+2608 TLIDIQYLDPADTS

-2724 NGSKAY
+2724 NGSKAH
-2730 YSTIGKAFTASDDK
+2730 YSTIGEAFTASDDK
-2744 LDFSKFSTSEGKG
+2744 LDFSKFSTSDGKV

-2779 EGTLVKCSN
+2779 DGTLVKCSN
-2788 DISKATFKIGADYY
+2788 DISKATFKIGDDYY

-2824 GMTDADGILI
+2824 GMTDADGILV

-2852 MRNITMKCGSR
+2852 MRNITMNCGSR

-2950 TRTDENGT
+2950 TRTDESGT

-2976 TEYSKNFSNTDSVI
+2976 TEYAKNFSNTDSVI
-2990 MVSGGTAEAPVDI
+2990 MVSGGTEEAPLDI

-3016 NDLMIVYPDGESIIA
+3016 DDMVITYPDGESIIA
-3031 QFPERRDQDD
+3031 QFPERKDRDD

-3048 ASSNLAYVPD
+3048 ASSNLAYVSD

-3090 LPSNSPSEMIRL
+3090 LPSNSPNEMIRL

-3130 RAKNVK
+3130 KAKKVS
-3136 FTLSLYQKTDRDI
+3136 FTLSLYQKTDSGI
-3149 YDAVPIAK
+3149 YDAVPIAE
-3157 YLENITLYDKNGSA
+3157 YLENIILYDKNGSA
-3171 KSPESPELTGDSYE
+3171 KSPASTGDSYE

-3203 VSSYS
+3203 ISSYS
-3208 VITGAEFEGGK
+3208 VITGGAFESKGK
-3219 KIYSNYKVQLTAQLL
+3219 TYSNYKVQLTAQLL
-3234 DENNDPIENSGC
+3234 DENGEPIENSGC

>member
-13 VTAIAMIAGNFTA
+13 LTAIAMIASNFTA

-34 FNEINVSA
+34 LNEINVSA
-42 ADEAEG
+42 ADGAEG
-48 ETTTVPQE
+48 ETTTAPQE
-56 TTVTSVTGEADV
+56 TTVTTVTGEADV
-68 PDDKEQSDSSS
+68 PDDTEQTDSSS
-79 EAAVT
+79 ETAVT
-84 NVSQDDSTNTAD
+84 EVSQDDSTNTAD

-109 VPEGTSDDT
+109 VPDGTEDDAA
-118 SETDGD
+118 EDDGD

-155 TKYQNID
+155 AKYQNID
-162 VSIAIASGNL
+162 VSIAITSGNL
-172 DNLVGFVSIGTE
+172 DNLVGFVSIGTA
-184 QFPFAANIK
+184 QYPFAANIK

-199 FKLTID
+199 FKLTLD

-222 IISRSNPVSGAVSDS
+222 IISRSLPVSGDVSDS

-247 TEKDAAADWS
+247 TEKNTTAQWS
-257 VSISSTETAF
+257 VSLMNAEAAF
-267 SSVIGSLGEN
+267 SSVIGTLGEN
-277 ADVKLTITNNA
+277 VNAKLTITNNA
-288 DSASVSGSG
+288 DSVSVSGSG
-297 SVGLACGR
+297 SAGLACGR
-305 MEKNSSLTVTTSG
+305 MEKNSSLTVITSG
-318 SASYNVSSSGGNAG
+318 SASYNVSSSSGNAG
-332 GMVGTMADGSAFTL
+332 GMIGTMADGSAFTL

-351 LTGEVKATRGYAG
+351 LTGEVTAAGYAG

-370 ENAAVSFEGTAMVS
+370 ENASVSFEGTAMVS

-389 SLATGGVFGYYKSSE
+389 ALATGGVFGYYKSSE
-404 AENSFDISKYAV
+404 AENSFDISRYAV
-416 NCTLNGESSGGL
+416 SCTLNGENSGGL
-428 FGRLENSGNMTII
+428 FGKLENSGNMTIN
-441 KNDTEAA
+441 KSDTEAA

-468 YLSESTSNSLTISGI
+468 YLSDNTSNSLTVSGI

-509 IRLENVSVSAS
+509 IRLENVSVFAS

-588 TRGAALIYAQN
+588 TREAALIYAQN

-607 ASAFDD
+607 AASFDD

-623 GSSLREDNIFSI
+623 SSSLREDNIFNI

-681 STTSTSL
+681 STTGTSL
-688 LSSVITLNCNIDLSG
+688 LSSDITLNCNIDLSG
-703 TGITGLTRDDGKD
+703 TGITGLTRDDGEND
-716 ASGNGDIS
+716 A
-724 YTGAFNGNGH
+724 YTGTFNGSGH
-734 TITLAIGEP
+734 TITLAVGEP
-743 YGCRS
+743 YGYRS
-748 STALAAGD
+748 NTALAAD
-756 TSDGNGCIYSHY
+756 DASDGNGRIYRHY
-768 YNGLFSKTGSGVK
+768 YSGLFAKTENITFNNLIVDGI
-781 FSKLTVSGVINVKY
+781 INVKY
-795 KDNLKYYIGGLSST
+795 TDNARYYIGGLSALHS
-809 HKGDITAED
+809 GNITVQD
-818 LTVSEKISVYGT
+818 LTVQENINVSGNTGNY
-830 VREFCFAGGIIGNI
+830 CFVGGIAGQAAEI
-844 SEGTNP
+844 SSP
-850 AVVIKNCVISP
+850 AIVISGSTISP
-861 EIVFEG
+861 EINCSGNANFI
-867 YQPYNSEFVCGGALA
+867 CGGAFA
-882 EIGQNDSFSVTADN
+882 EIGQNDKFSVTADN
-896 ITLRPSITS
+896 VKLGAAVT
-905 NSSHEYKKI
+905 NSSTAGSKKV

-919 NISNSNGSASVRT
+919 NISSNNGAASDRT
-932 VSITNMTIDGAKI
+932 ISLTNITID
-945 VSENG
+945 SENVTSAYG

-955 ESWNNCEVSFGSE
+955 ESWNNCEVSVGSE

-981 QNGKGGFA
+981 QNGNGDFA
-989 GLVTAATG
+989 GFVTNATG
-997 YWKVYGVNI
+997 CWKVYDVNI
-1006 EAITV
+1006 EGITV
-1011 SGTSAASFGML
+1011 SGASAASFGML

-1027 YAADRVTNALYLEIE
+1027 YKYDSITTALYLETE
-1042 SESAYNINSANINVG
+1042 SENAYKIG
-1057 SAVYDEIIATCSGS
+1057 SAVISIGLNTIYDEIIATCSGS
-1071 FDDEDAVLLN
+1071 FDDEDAVLWN

-1169 TGNYDLIGYS
+1169 AGNYDMTGYS

-1206 SEKPAVG
+1206 SEKPAVS

-1228 ANGNITA
+1228 SDGNITA
-1235 GNIKFSGTVG
+1235 GNITFSGTVG
-1245 ADPDYSGA
+1245 ADSDYSGA

-1260 GSVNSTAKAVLKGIA
+1260 GSVNSTAKAVLNGIV

-1300 LELSDVSTTEKYRTE
+1300 LELSNVSTTEKYRTE
-1315 NISSAASSLIG
+1315 SISSAASSLIG
-1326 DVGNSDGNS
+1326 DVGSSDGNS

-1360 AALSAAYNTDKSIFS
+1360 AALSKAYNTDMSIFS

-1383 KFKAGSNC
+1383 RFKAGSNC

-1403 DEDAA
+1403 DEDSA
-1408 KHNVAYGMEISG
+1408 KHNVAYGMEISV

-1435 SYTNPTGENVE
+1435 SYTNPTGEDAE
-1446 YDFSGFLPYVAVSY
+1446 YDFSGFLPYVAASY
-1460 SENNN
+1460 SENN

-1514 GAVVNYQKNS
+1514 GAVVNYRENS
-1524 YSAWCKEK
+1524 YSAWCNEK
-1532 NSHKVLLWN
+1532 NSHKVLLWD
-1541 AESSSF
+1541 AESSCF
-1547 RSEDGSTSVK
+1547 RSEDGTTSIK
-1557 LADMQNELASAYYML
+1557 LADMQKTLASAYYML

-1583 VGIGKKVP
+1583 VGIGKNVP
-1591 FKGIVF
+1591 FKGAVF

-1602 ITNKTAQPLIYQ
+1602 ITNETVQPLIYQ

-1715 HSGITADMNSIFDS
+1715 HSGITAGMNNIFGS
-1729 NFDSNVLL
+1729 NALL

-1753 EASVFNGAED
+1753 ETSAFNGAED

-1771 KNYSIANIST
+1771 KNYSIADIST
-1781 AADKIGFESNGTNSG
+1781 AADKISFESNDTNSG
-1796 TIKVSDSQQLFIL
+1796 TIQISDSQQLFIL

-1821 SSGYSKFSYGADKMV
+1821 SSGYSKFSYGENKMV
-1836 RHALYSDIGTDDTEG
+1836 RHALYSDIGTDDSEG

-1877 NAYSGSYPARNLT
+1877 NAISGSYPARNLT
-1890 NHNFAFDIDLANNTY
+1890 NHNFAFDIDLAKNTY

-1918 SSDADMAMHVGNLNG
+1918 SSDADMAMHINSLNG

-1962 TTSVDCKTGL
+1962 ITFVDCKTGL
-1972 GLFNNLIGK
+1972 GLFNNLIQSSDNE
-1981 NNKISDLTISGTV
+1981 NNTISNLTISGHV
-1994 NYEVYIYIKENNEFK
+1994 DYEYYKDHSGKKNIIYENNS
-2009 FKKFAEF
+2009 
-2016 AEKTSFS
+2016 SFS
-2023 CAGGLA
+2023 CAGALA
-2029 GVSSNLNLEKI
+2029 GVGSNLRLDKIQLEK
-2040 SLNELSVNSRF
+2040 LSVNSCF

-2058 YAMDS
+2058 FA
-2063 IKIKD
+2063 KKLVQIKD
-2068 LNASKLYVSGNF
+2068 LKSDDLNVSANF

-2085 IGIANKCDVDID
+2085 IGIAGNCNVKID
-2097 GSSGTDGNNRGT
+2097 GSSDSEGLIRGS
-2109 ITEGTINSCG
+2109 ITSGSISLVGDTSRGEGASLYGVGIG
-2119 KTYTFDGGREYA
+2119 
-2131 LGLGTA
+2131 A
-2137 AVIGAYMQEN
+2137 ATVIGAFLN
-2147 SNKKIQTIKNI
+2147 TNNTVLTSLSVTNI
-2158 NIESFN
+2158 NIEDLDIS
-2164 ITAPQIKRAM
+2164 APLIGRAM
-2174 VGTVIGCC
+2174 LGGIVGCC
-2182 GNSTIS
+2182 GNTTAKNIQSR
-2188 QMVIQNID
+2188 IQN
-2196 VDKVNINK
+2196 VDIKNVDINK
-2204 DSGNDY
+2204 EV
-2210 KEFAFNGGAIG
+2210 KRFAFNGGIIG
-2221 IIKSGVKKCEISD
+2221 LVKEGVKKCEISN

-2241 DNKNTING
+2241 NNKNTITG

-2257 GLTASKNAIINNCQ
+2257 GLTSSDTTIDNCLIKNYEI
-2271 IENYILVT
+2271 VT
-2279 DNAGEDAGGI
+2279 DEYGEDVGGI
-2289 VGKVDDNFK
+2289 VGKINDNK
-2298 LIIKNSKI
+2298 STLIVKNSKI
-2306 RDCEILIKDNNK
+2306 SDCVIKINDNNS
-2318 KNDKGTYSGGIVG
+2318 KNSDGTYSGGIVG
-2331 KIGEGACFYGYNI
+2331 KMAKNSCLYGYNI
-2344 ALDNVQ
+2344 SLDNVQ
-2350 FINREDSKTGA
+2350 FKNNENKKAGA
-2361 GEICGYMV
+2361 GEICGYMQN
-2369 KLLGKNTKMKVVGVS
+2369 NTKVKVVGIS
-2384 AKTRN
+2384 ARKG
-2389 NESGRPNIISKK
+2389 ESGIPANIISKK
-2401 DNNAESICIYAD
+2401 DNINTAPSICIYAD

-2464 TGDGADKSAVEA
+2464 TVDGADKSAIEA
-2476 IIADISNGTGYI
+2476 IIADISKGIGYI

-2544 TNDTSV
+2544 TNDTSI

-2585 TLECKNGY
+2585 TLEYKNGY
-2593 FRMTDKDYDSNYKQF
+2593 FRMTDMDYDSNYKQF
-2608 TLIDIQYLDPADAS
+2608 TLIDIQYLDPADTS

-2641 FRAAALSGTT
+2641 FRAAAFSGTT

-2730 YSTIGKAFTASDDK
+2730 YSTIGEAFTASDDK
-2744 LDFSKFSTSEGKG
+2744 LDFSKFSTSDGKG
-2757 FEPVTFCDLLKKAAD
+2757 FEPVTFCDLLKKTAD

-2779 EGTLVKCSN
+2779 DGTLVKCSN
-2788 DISKATFKIGADYY
+2788 DISKATFKIGDDYY

-2824 GMTDADGILI
+2824 GMTDADGILV

-2900 TGDQVINDSNRA
+2900 IGDQVINDSNRA

-2950 TRTDENGT
+2950 TRTDESGT

-2976 TEYSKNFSNTDSVI
+2976 TEYAKNFSNTDSVI
-2990 MVSGGTAEAPVDI
+2990 MVSGGTEEAPVDI

-3016 NDLMIVYPDGESIIA
+3016 DDMVITYPDGESIIA
-3031 QFPERRDQDD
+3031 QFPERKDRDD

-3048 ASSNLAYVPD
+3048 ASSNLAYVSD

-3090 LPSNSPSEMIRL
+3090 LPSNSPNEMIRL

-3130 RAKNVK
+3130 KAKKVS
-3136 FTLSLYQKTDRDI
+3136 FTLSLYQKTDSGI
-3149 YDAVPIAK
+3149 YDAVPIAE
-3157 YLENITLYDKNGSA
+3157 YLENITLYDKNGTA
-3171 KSPESPELTGDSYE
+3171 KAPVSSGDSYE

-3208 VITGAEFEGGK
+3208 VITGGAFESKGK
-3219 KIYSNYKVQLTAQLL
+3219 TYSNYKVQLTAQLL
-3234 DENNDPIENSGC
+3234 DENGEPIENSGC

>member
-13 VTAIAMIAGNFTA
+13 LTAIAMIAGNFTA

-34 FNEINVSA
+34 LNEINVSA
-42 ADEAEG
+42 ADGAEW

-56 TTVTSVTGEADV
+56 TTVTAVTGEADV
-68 PDDKEQSDSSS
+68 PDDNEQSDSSS

-84 NVSQDDSTNTAD
+84 NVSQDDSTNINTTTAVSDDSAD
-96 DTDGTSVPSDDTT
+96 DADGTSVPSDDTT
-109 VPEGTSDDT
+109 VPDGTSDDT

-124 NTDDTSVSDN
+124 NTDDTPVSDN

-147 SKNYEADP
+147 SKNYDADP
-155 TKYQNID
+155 AKYQNID

-184 QFPFAANIK
+184 QYPFAANIK

-247 TEKDAAADWS
+247 TEKDTAADWS

-277 ADVKLTITNNA
+277 ADVKLAITNNA
-288 DSASVSGSG
+288 DSSSVSGSG

-305 MEKNSSLTVTTSG
+305 MEKNSSLTVTSSG
-318 SASYNVSSSGGNAG
+318 TASYNVSSSGGNAG

-351 LTGEVKATRGYAG
+351 LTGEVTAVGYAG

-384 GTVSG
+384 GTVGG

-428 FGRLENSGNMTII
+428 FGKLENSGNMTIS
-441 KNDTEAA
+441 KHDTEAA

-468 YLSESTSNSLTISGI
+468 YLSESTSNSLTVSDI

-520 GCKNV
+520 GCTNV

-530 IAGYADKAFIDAENV
+530 IAGYADKAFIDAEDV

-564 GVLRLGGTTD
+564 GVLRFGGTTD
-574 LTGTKAAGGGQIIG
+574 LTDTKAAGGGQIVG

-623 GSSLREDNIFSI
+623 GSSLREDNIFNI

-668 GTSSDSTLLFEST
+668 GTSSDSTLLFESI

-688 LSSVITLNCNIDLSG
+688 LSSDITLNCNIDLSG
-703 TGITGLTRDDGKD
+703 TGITGLTRDDGEND
-716 ASGNGDIS
+716 A
-724 YTGAFNGNGH
+724 YTGTFNGSGH
-734 TITLAIGEP
+734 TITIAVGEP
-743 YGCRS
+743 YGYRS
-748 STALAAGD
+748 NTALAAGD
-756 TSDGNGCIYSHY
+756 ASDGNGRIYRHY
-768 YNGLFSKTGSGVK
+768 YSGLFAKTENITFNNLIVDGI
-781 FSKLTVSGVINVKY
+781 INVKY
-795 KDNLKYYIGGLSST
+795 TDNARYYIGGLSALHS
-809 HKGDITAED
+809 GNITVQD
-818 LTVSEKISVYGT
+818 LTVQENINVSGNTGNY
-830 VREFCFAGGIIGNI
+830 CFVGGIAGQAAENSSPAIVI
-844 SEGTNP
+844 SGST
-850 AVVIKNCVISP
+850 ISP
-861 EIVFEG
+861 EINCSGNANFI
-867 YQPYNSEFVCGGALA
+867 CGGAFA
-882 EIGQNDSFSVTADN
+882 EIGQNDKFSVTADN
-896 ITLRPSITS
+896 VKLGAAVT
-905 NSSHEYKKI
+905 NSSTAGSKKV

-919 NISNSNGSASVRT
+919 NISSNNGAASDRT
-932 VSITNMTIDGAKI
+932 ISLTNITID
-945 VSENG
+945 SENVTSAYG

-955 ESWNNCEVSFGSE
+955 ESWNNCEVSVGSE

-981 QNGKGGFA
+981 QNGNGDFA
-989 GLVTAATG
+989 GFVTNATG
-997 YWKVYGVNI
+997 CWKVYDVNI
-1006 EAITV
+1006 EGITV
-1011 SGTSAASFGML
+1011 SGASAASFGML

-1027 YAADRVTNALYLEIE
+1027 YKYDSITTALYLETE
-1042 SESAYNINSANINVG
+1042 SENAYKIG
-1057 SAVYDEIIATCSGS
+1057 SAVISIGLNTIYDEIIATCSGS
-1071 FDDEDAVLLN
+1071 FDDEDAVLWN

-1169 TGNYDLIGYS
+1169 AGNYGMTGYS

-1228 ANGNITA
+1228 SDGNITA
-1235 GNIKFSGTVG
+1235 GNITFSGTVG
-1245 ADPDYSGA
+1245 ADTDYSGA

-1260 GSVNSTAKAVLKGIA
+1260 GSVNSTVKAVLNGIV

-1300 LELSDVSTTEKYRTE
+1300 LELSNVSTTEKYRTE
-1315 NISSAASSLIG
+1315 SISSAASSLIG
-1326 DVGNSDGNS
+1326 DVGSSDGNS

-1360 AALSAAYNTDKSIFS
+1360 AALSKAYNTDMSIFS

-1383 KFKAGSNC
+1383 RFKAGSNC

-1403 DEDAA
+1403 DEDSA

-1435 SYTNPTGENVE
+1435 SYTNPTGEDAE
-1446 YDFSGFLPYVAVSY
+1446 YDFSGFLPYVAASY
-1460 SENNN
+1460 SENN

-1541 AESSSF
+1541 AESSCF
-1547 RSEDGSTSVK
+1547 ESEDGTTSVK
-1557 LADMQNELASAYYML
+1557 LADMQKELASAYYML

-1591 FKGIVF
+1591 FKGALF

-1670 VSVEFT
+1670 VSVEFI

-1715 HSGITADMNSIFDS
+1715 HSGITADMNSIFGS
-1729 NFDSNVLL
+1729 NALL

-1753 EASVFNGAED
+1753 ETSAFNGAED

-1781 AADKIGFESNGTNSG
+1781 AADKIGFESNDTNSG
-1796 TIKVSDSQQLFIL
+1796 TIKISNSQQLFIL

-1821 SSGYSKFSYGADKMV
+1821 SSGYSNFSYGKNKMV

-1856 AVAKTDAYVKNTVPY
+1856 AVAKTDTYVKNTVPY

-1890 NHNFAFDIDLANNTY
+1890 NHNFAFDIDLAKNTY

-1972 GLFNNLIGK
+1972 GLFNNLIQSSDNE
-1981 NNKISDLTISGTV
+1981 NNTISNLTISGHV
-1994 NYEVYIYIKENNEFK
+1994 DYEYYKDHSGKKNIIYENNS
-2009 FKKFAEF
+2009 
-2016 AEKTSFS
+2016 SFS
-2023 CAGGLA
+2023 CVGALA
-2029 GVSSNLNLEKI
+2029 GVGSNLRLNKIQLEEI
-2040 SLNELSVNSRF
+2040 SVNSCF

-2058 YAMDS
+2058 FA
-2063 IKIKD
+2063 KGFVQIKD
-2068 LNASKLYVSGNF
+2068 LKSDDLNVSANF

-2085 IGIANKCDVDID
+2085 IGIAGNCNVKID
-2097 GSSGTDGNNRGT
+2097 GSSDSEGLIRGS
-2109 ITEGTINSCG
+2109 ITSGSISLVGDTSRGEGASLYGVGIG
-2119 KTYTFDGGREYA
+2119 
-2131 LGLGTA
+2131 A
-2137 AVIGAYMQEN
+2137 ATVIGAFLN
-2147 SNKKIQTIKNI
+2147 TNNTVLTSLSVTNI
-2158 NIESFN
+2158 NIEDLDIS
-2164 ITAPQIKRAM
+2164 APLIGRAM
-2174 VGTVIGCC
+2174 LGGIVGCC
-2182 GNSTIS
+2182 GNTTAKNIQSR
-2188 QMVIQNID
+2188 IQN
-2196 VDKVNINK
+2196 VDIKNVDINK
-2204 DSGNDY
+2204 EV
-2210 KEFAFNGGAIG
+2210 KRFAFNGGIIG
-2221 IIKSGVKKCEISD
+2221 LVKEGVKKCEISN

-2241 DNKNTING
+2241 NNKNTITG

-2257 GLTASKNAIINNCQ
+2257 GLTSSDTIIDNCL
-2271 IENYILVT
+2271 IENYEMIT
-2279 DNAGEDAGGI
+2279 DEYGEDVGGI
-2289 VGKVDDNFK
+2289 VGKINDNK
-2298 LIIKNSKI
+2298 STLIVKNSKI
-2306 RDCEILIKDNNK
+2306 SDCVIKINDNNS
-2318 KNDKGTYSGGIVG
+2318 KNSDGTYSGGIVG
-2331 KIGEGACFYGYNI
+2331 KMAKNSCLYGYNI
-2344 ALDNVQ
+2344 SLDNVQ
-2350 FINREDSKTGA
+2350 FKNNENKKAGA
-2361 GEICGYMV
+2361 GEICGYMQN
-2369 KLLGKNTKMKVVGVS
+2369 NTKVKVVGIS
-2384 AKTRN
+2384 ARKG
-2389 NESGRPNIISKK
+2389 ESGIPANIISKK
-2401 DNNAESICIYAD
+2401 DNINTAPSLCIYAD

-2419 DEAAANKEASTIN
+2419 DEPAANKEASTIS

-2476 IIADISNGTGYI
+2476 IIADISKGIGYI

-2519 FSVLLINESNYRKIT
+2519 FSVLLINESNYKKIT

-2544 TNDTSV
+2544 TNDTSI

-2568 RLNETSGAFESG
+2568 RLNETSGTFESG

-2585 TLECKNGY
+2585 TLEYKNGY
-2593 FRMTDKDYDSNYKQF
+2593 FRMTNMDYDSNYKQF
-2608 TLIDIQYLDPADAS
+2608 TLIDIQYLDPADTS

-2730 YSTIGKAFTASDDK
+2730 YSTIGEAFTASDDK
-2744 LDFSKFSTSEGKG
+2744 LDFSKFNTSDGKG

-2779 EGTLVKCSN
+2779 DGTLVKCSN
-2788 DISKATFKIGADYY
+2788 DISKATFKIGDDYY

-2824 GMTDADGILI
+2824 GMTDADGILV

-2869 TPSRLDNESASESM
+2869 TPSRLDNESVSESM

-2950 TRTDENGT
+2950 TRTDESGT

-2976 TEYSKNFSNTDSVI
+2976 TEYAKNFSNTDSVI
-2990 MVSGGTAEAPVDI
+2990 MVSGGTEEAPLDI

-3016 NDLMIVYPDGESIIA
+3016 DDMVITYPDGESIIA
-3031 QFPERRDQDD
+3031 QFPERKDRDD

-3048 ASSNLAYVPD
+3048 ASSNLAYVSD

-3090 LPSNSPSEMIRL
+3090 LPSNSPNEMIRL

-3117 YYNVLNLPETAID
+3117 YYNVLNLPESAISK
-3130 RAKNVK
+3130 AKKVS
-3136 FTLSLYQKTDRDI
+3136 FTLSLYQKTDSGI
-3149 YDAVPIAK
+3149 YDAVPIAE
-3157 YLENITLYDKNGSA
+3157 YLENITLYDKNGTA
-3171 KSPESPELTGDSYE
+3171 KAPVSSGDSYE

-3203 VSSYS
+3203 ISSYS
-3208 VITGAEFEGGK
+3208 VITGGAFESKGK
-3219 KIYSNYKVQLTAQLL
+3219 TYSNYKVQLTAQLL
-3234 DENNDPIENSGC
+3234 DENGEPIENSGC

>member
-13 VTAIAMIAGNFTA
+13 LTAIAMIASNFTA

-34 FNEINVSA
+34 LNEINVSA
-42 ADEAEG
+42 ADGAEG
-48 ETTTVPQE
+48 ETTTAPQE
-56 TTVTSVTGEADV
+56 TTVTTVTGEADV
-68 PDDKEQSDSSS
+68 PDDTEQTDSSS
-79 EAAVT
+79 ETAVT
-84 NVSQDDSTNTAD
+84 EVSPDDSTNTAD

-109 VPEGTSDDT
+109 VPDGTEDDAA
-118 SETDGD
+118 EDDGD
-124 NTDDTSVSDN
+124 NTDDTPVSDN

-155 TKYQNID
+155 AKYQNID
-162 VSIAIASGNL
+162 VSIAITSGNL
-172 DNLVGFVSIGTE
+172 DNLVGFVSIGTA
-184 QFPFAANIK
+184 QYPFAANIK

-199 FKLTID
+199 FKLTLD

-222 IISRSNPVSGAVSDS
+222 IISRSLPVSGDVSDS

-247 TEKDAAADWS
+247 TEKNTTAQWS
-257 VSISSTETAF
+257 VSLMNAEAAF
-267 SSVIGSLGEN
+267 SSVIGTLGEN
-277 ADVKLTITNNA
+277 VNAKLTITNNA
-288 DSASVSGSG
+288 DSVSVSGSG
-297 SVGLACGR
+297 SAGLACGR
-305 MEKNSSLTVTTSG
+305 MEKNSSLTVITSG
-318 SASYNVSSSGGNAG
+318 SAYYNVSSSSGNAG
-332 GMVGTMADGSAFTL
+332 GMIGTMADGSAFTL

-351 LTGEVKATRGYAG
+351 LTGEVTAAGYAG

-370 ENAAVSFEGTAMVS
+370 ENASVSFECTAMVS

-389 SLATGGVFGYYKSSE
+389 ALATGGVFGYYKSSE
-404 AENSFDISKYAV
+404 AENSFDISRYAV
-416 NCTLNGESSGGL
+416 SSTLNGENSGGL
-428 FGRLENSGNMTII
+428 FGKLENSGNMTIN
-441 KNDTEAA
+441 KSDTEAA

-468 YLSESTSNSLTISGI
+468 YLSDNTSNSLTVSAI

-607 ASAFDD
+607 AASFDD

-623 GSSLREDNIFSI
+623 SSSLREDNIFNI

-681 STTSTSL
+681 STTGTSL
-688 LSSVITLNCNIDLSG
+688 LSSDITLNCNIDLSG
-703 TGITGLTRDDGKD
+703 TGITGLTRDDGEND
-716 ASGNGDIS
+716 A
-724 YTGAFNGNGH
+724 YTGTFNGSGH
-734 TITLAIGEP
+734 TITLAVGEP
-743 YGCRS
+743 YGYRS
-748 STALAAGD
+748 NTALAAGD
-756 TSDGNGCIYSHY
+756 ASDGNGRIYRHY
-768 YNGLFSKTGSGVK
+768 YSGLFAKTENITFNNLIVDGI
-781 FSKLTVSGVINVKY
+781 INVKY
-795 KDNLKYYIGGLSST
+795 TDNARYYIGGLSALHS
-809 HKGDITAED
+809 GNITVQD
-818 LTVSEKISVYGT
+818 LTVQENINVSGNTGNY
-830 VREFCFAGGIIGNI
+830 CFVGGIAGQAAENSSPAIVI
-844 SEGTNP
+844 SGST
-850 AVVIKNCVISP
+850 ISP
-861 EIVFEG
+861 EINCSGNASFI
-867 YQPYNSEFVCGGALA
+867 CGGAFA
-882 EIGQNDSFSVTADN
+882 EIGQNDKFSVTADN
-896 ITLRPSITS
+896 VKLGAAVT
-905 NSSHEYKKI
+905 NSSTAGSKKV

-919 NISNSNGSASVRT
+919 NISSNNGAAFDRT
-932 VSITNMTIDGAKI
+932 ISLTNITID
-945 VSENG
+945 SENVTSAYG

-955 ESWNNCEVSFGSE
+955 ESWNNCEVSVGSE

-981 QNGKGGFA
+981 QNGNGDFA
-989 GLVTAATG
+989 GFVTNATG
-997 YWKVYGVNI
+997 CWKVYDVNI
-1006 EAITV
+1006 EGITV
-1011 SGTSAASFGML
+1011 SGASAASFGML

-1027 YAADRVTNALYLEIE
+1027 YKYDSITTALYLETE
-1042 SESAYNINSANINVG
+1042 SENAYKIG
-1057 SAVYDEIIATCSGS
+1057 SAVISIGLNTIYDEIIATCSGS
-1071 FDDEDAVLLN
+1071 FDDEDAVLWN

-1169 TGNYDLIGYS
+1169 AGNYDMTGYS

-1228 ANGNITA
+1228 SDGNITA
-1235 GNIKFSGTVG
+1235 GNITFSGTVG
-1245 ADPDYSGA
+1245 ADTDYSGA

-1260 GSVNSTAKAVLKGIA
+1260 GSVNSTAKAVLNGIV

-1300 LELSDVSTTEKYRTE
+1300 LELSNVSTTEKYRTE
-1315 NISSAASSLIG
+1315 NISAAASSLIG
-1326 DVGNSDGNS
+1326 DVGSSDGNS

-1360 AALSAAYNTDKSIFS
+1360 AALSKAYNTDMSIFS

-1383 KFKAGSNC
+1383 RFKAGSNC

-1403 DEDAA
+1403 DEDSA

-1435 SYTNPTGENVE
+1435 SYTNPTGEDAE
-1446 YDFSGFLPYVAVSY
+1446 YDFSGFLPYVAASY
-1460 SENNN
+1460 SEKN

-1514 GAVVNYQKNS
+1514 GAVVNYQENS
-1524 YSAWCKEK
+1524 YSAWCNEK
-1532 NSHKVLLWN
+1532 NSHKVLLWD
-1541 AESSSF
+1541 AESSCF
-1547 RSEDGSTSVK
+1547 RSEDGTTSIK
-1557 LADMQNELASAYYML
+1557 LADMQKTLASAYYML

-1583 VGIGKKVP
+1583 VGIGKNVP
-1591 FKGIVF
+1591 FKGAVF

-1602 ITNKTAQPLIYQ
+1602 ITNETVQPLIYQ

-1700 IRYGGVIFRNMDNAS
+1700 IRYGAVIFRNMDNAS
-1715 HSGITADMNSIFDS
+1715 HSGITAGMNNIFGS
-1729 NFDSNVLL
+1729 NALL

-1753 EASVFNGAED
+1753 ETSAFNGAED
-1763 KVTMKNGT
+1763 RVTMKNGT
-1771 KNYSIANIST
+1771 KNYSIADIST
-1781 AADKIGFESNGTNSG
+1781 AADKISFESNDTNSG
-1796 TIKVSDSQQLFIL
+1796 TIKISDSQQLFIL

-1821 SSGYSKFSYGADKMV
+1821 SSGYSKFSYSENKMV
-1836 RHALYSDIGTDDTEG
+1836 RHALYSNIGTDDSEG

-1877 NAYSGSYPARNLT
+1877 NAISGSYPARNLT
-1890 NHNFAFDIDLANNTY
+1890 NHNFAFDIDLAKNTY
-1905 ELPDGFRGIGSLN
+1905 ELPDSFRGIGSLN
-1918 SSDADMAMHVGNLNG
+1918 SSDADMAMHINSLNG

-1946 YGKDYDQY
+1946 YGKDYDRY

-1962 TTSVDCKTGL
+1962 TTFVDCKTGL
-1972 GLFNNLIGK
+1972 GLFNNLIQSSDNE
-1981 NNKISDLTISGTV
+1981 NNTISNLIISGHV
-1994 NYEVYIYIKENNEFK
+1994 DYEYYKDHSGKKNIIYENNS
-2009 FKKFAEF
+2009 
-2016 AEKTSFS
+2016 SFS
-2023 CAGGLA
+2023 CVGALA
-2029 GVSSNLNLEKI
+2029 GVGSNLRLDKIQLE
-2040 SLNELSVNSRF
+2040 ELSVNSCF

-2058 YAMDS
+2058 FA
-2063 IKIKD
+2063 KKLVQIKD
-2068 LNASKLYVSGNF
+2068 LKSDDLNVSANF

-2085 IGIANKCDVDID
+2085 IGIAGNCNVKID
-2097 GSSGTDGNNRGT
+2097 GSSDSEGLIRGS
-2109 ITEGTINSCG
+2109 ITSGSISLVGDTSRGEGASLYGVGIG
-2119 KTYTFDGGREYA
+2119 
-2131 LGLGTA
+2131 A
-2137 AVIGAYMQEN
+2137 ATVIGAFLN
-2147 SNKKIQTIKNI
+2147 TNNTVLTSLSVTNI
-2158 NIESFN
+2158 NIEDLDIS
-2164 ITAPQIKRAM
+2164 APLIGRAM
-2174 VGTVIGCC
+2174 LGGIVGCC
-2182 GNSTIS
+2182 GNTTAKNIQSR
-2188 QMVIQNID
+2188 IQN
-2196 VDKVNINK
+2196 VDIKNVDINK
-2204 DSGNDY
+2204 EV
-2210 KEFAFNGGAIG
+2210 KRFAFNGGIIG
-2221 IIKSGVKKCEISD
+2221 LVKEGVKKCEISN

-2241 DNKNTING
+2241 NNKNTITG

-2257 GLTASKNAIINNCQ
+2257 GLTSGDTIIDNCL
-2271 IENYILVT
+2271 IENYEIVT
-2279 DNAGEDAGGI
+2279 DEYGEDVGGI
-2289 VGKVDDNFK
+2289 VGKINDNK
-2298 LIIKNSKI
+2298 STLIVKNSKI
-2306 RDCEILIKDNNK
+2306 SDCVIKINDNNS
-2318 KNDKGTYSGGIVG
+2318 KNSDGTYSGGIVG
-2331 KIGEGACFYGYNI
+2331 KMAKNSCLYGYNI
-2344 ALDNVQ
+2344 SLDNVQ
-2350 FINREDSKTGA
+2350 FKNNENKKAGA
-2361 GEICGYMV
+2361 GEICGYMQN
-2369 KLLGKNTKMKVVGVS
+2369 NTKVKVVGIS
-2384 AKTRN
+2384 ARKG
-2389 NESGRPNIISKK
+2389 ESGIPANIISKK
-2401 DNNAESICIYAD
+2401 DNINTAPSLCIYAD
-2413 YNGKCL
+2413 YNGSCL
-2419 DEAAANKEASTIN
+2419 DEPAANKEASTIS

-2464 TGDGADKSAVEA
+2464 TGDGADKSAIEA
-2476 IIADISNGTGYI
+2476 IIADISKGIGYI

-2519 FSVLLINESNYRKIT
+2519 FSVLLINESNYKKIT

-2544 TNDTSV
+2544 TNDTSI

-2568 RLNETSGAFESG
+2568 RLNETSGTFESG

-2585 TLECKNGY
+2585 TLEYKNGY
-2593 FRMTDKDYDSNYKQF
+2593 FRMTNMDYDSNYKQF
-2608 TLIDIQYLDPADAS
+2608 TLIDIQYLDPADTS

-2685 WQNVINGGEDLLT
+2685 WQNVINGGENLLT

-2730 YSTIGKAFTASDDK
+2730 YSTIGEAFTASDDK
-2744 LDFSKFSTSEGKG
+2744 LDFSKFSTSDGKG

-2779 EGTLVKCSN
+2779 DGTLVKCSN
-2788 DISKATFKIGADYY
+2788 DISKATFKIGDDYY

-2841 SFFTKADNSEP
+2841 SFFTKTDNSEP
-2852 MRNITMKCGSR
+2852 MGNITMKCGSR

-2936 YDSIKLY
+2936 YNSIKLY

-2950 TRTDENGT
+2950 TRTDESGT

-2976 TEYSKNFSNTDSVI
+2976 TEYAKNFSNTDSMI
-2990 MVSGGTAEAPVDI
+2990 MVSGGTEGAPLDI
-3003 KARLIS
+3003 KAQLIS

-3016 NDLMIVYPDGESIIA
+3016 DDMVITYPDGESIIA
-3031 QFPERRDQDD
+3031 QFPERKDRDD

-3048 ASSNLAYVPD
+3048 ASSNLAYVSD

-3090 LPSNSPSEMIRL
+3090 LPSNSPNEMIRL

-3117 YYNVLNLPETAID
+3117 YYNVLNLPESAISK
-3130 RAKNVK
+3130 AKKVS
-3136 FTLSLYQKTDRDI
+3136 FTLSLYQKTDSGI
-3149 YDAVPIAK
+3149 YDAVPIAE
-3157 YLENITLYDKNGSA
+3157 YLENITLYDKNGTA
-3171 KSPESPELTGDSYE
+3171 KAPVSSGDSYE
-3185 YVFDKETEL
+3185 YVFDRETEL

-3203 VSSYS
+3203 ISSYS
-3208 VITGAEFEGGK
+3208 VITGGAFESKGK
-3219 KIYSNYKVQLTAQLL
+3219 TYSNYKVQLTAQLL
-3234 DENNDPIENSGC
+3234 DENGEPIENSGC

>member
-1 MKYRSKSRFTAL
+1 ML
-13 VTAIAMIAGNFTA
+13 TAIAMIASNFTA

-34 FNEINVSA
+34 LNEINVSA
-42 ADEAEG
+42 ADGAEG
-48 ETTTVPQE
+48 ETTTAPQE
-56 TTVTSVTGEADV
+56 TTVTTVTGEADV
-68 PDDKEQSDSSS
+68 PDDTEQTDSSS
-79 EAAVT
+79 ETAVT
-84 NVSQDDSTNTAD
+84 EVSQDDSTNTAD

-109 VPEGTSDDT
+109 VPDGTEDDAA
-118 SETDGD
+118 EDDGD

-155 TKYQNID
+155 AKYQNID
-162 VSIAIASGNL
+162 VSIAITSGNL
-172 DNLVGFVSIGTE
+172 DNLVGFVSIGTA
-184 QFPFAANIK
+184 QYPFAANIK

-199 FKLTID
+199 FKLTLD

-222 IISRSNPVSGAVSDS
+222 IISRSLPVSGDVSDS

-247 TEKDAAADWS
+247 TEKNTTAQWS
-257 VSISSTETAF
+257 VSLMNAEAAF
-267 SSVIGSLGEN
+267 SSVIGTLGEN
-277 ADVKLTITNNA
+277 VNAKLTITNNA
-288 DSASVSGSG
+288 DSVSVSGSG
-297 SVGLACGR
+297 SAGLACGR
-305 MEKNSSLTVTTSG
+305 MEKNSSLTVITSG
-318 SASYNVSSSGGNAG
+318 SASYNVSSSSGNAG
-332 GMVGTMADGSAFTL
+332 GMIGTMADGSAFTL

-351 LTGEVKATRGYAG
+351 LTGEVTAAGYAG

-370 ENAAVSFEGTAMVS
+370 ENASVSFEGTAMVS

-389 SLATGGVFGYYKSSE
+389 ALATGGVFGYYKSSE
-404 AENSFDISKYAV
+404 AENSFDISRYAV
-416 NCTLNGESSGGL
+416 SCTLNGENSGGL
-428 FGRLENSGNMTII
+428 FGKLENSGNMTIN
-441 KNDTEAA
+441 KSDTEAA

-468 YLSESTSNSLTISGI
+468 YLSDNTSNSLTVSGI

-509 IRLENVSVSAS
+509 IRLENVSVFAS

-555 GGVIGNMNG
+555 GGIIGNMNG

-607 ASAFDD
+607 AASFDD

-623 GSSLREDNIFSI
+623 SSSLREDNIFNI

-644 KRAGTT
+644 KRAGTS

-668 GTSSDSTLLFEST
+668 GTSSDSTLLFESS

-688 LSSVITLNCNIDLSG
+688 LSSDITLNCNIDLSG
-703 TGITGLTRDDGKD
+703 TGITGLTRDDGEND
-716 ASGNGDIS
+716 A
-724 YTGAFNGNGH
+724 YTGTFNGSGH
-734 TITLAIGEP
+734 TITLAVGEP
-743 YGCRS
+743 YGYRS
-748 STALAAGD
+748 NTALAAD
-756 TSDGNGCIYSHY
+756 DASDGNGRIYRHY
-768 YNGLFSKTGSGVK
+768 YSGLFAKTENITFNNLIVDGI
-781 FSKLTVSGVINVKY
+781 INVKY
-795 KDNLKYYIGGLSST
+795 TDNARYYIGGLSALHS
-809 HKGDITAED
+809 GNITVQD
-818 LTVSEKISVYGT
+818 LTVQENINVSGNTGNY
-830 VREFCFAGGIIGNI
+830 CFVGGIAGQAAENSSPAIVI
-844 SEGTNP
+844 SGST
-850 AVVIKNCVISP
+850 ISP
-861 EIVFEG
+861 EINCSGNANFI
-867 YQPYNSEFVCGGALA
+867 CGGAFA
-882 EIGQNDSFSVTADN
+882 EIGQNDKFSVTADN
-896 ITLRPSITS
+896 VKLGAAVT
-905 NSSHEYKKI
+905 NSSTAGSKKV

-919 NISNSNGSASVRT
+919 NISSNNGAVSDRT
-932 VSITNMTIDGAKI
+932 IFLTNITID
-945 VSENG
+945 SENVTSAYG

-955 ESWNNCEVSFGSE
+955 ESWNNCEVSVGSE

-981 QNGKGGFA
+981 QNGNGDFA
-989 GLVTAATG
+989 GFVTNATG
-997 YWKVYGVNI
+997 CWKVYDVNI
-1006 EAITV
+1006 EGITV
-1011 SGTSAASFGML
+1011 SGASAASFGML

-1027 YAADRVTNALYLEIE
+1027 YKYDSITTALYLETE
-1042 SESAYNINSANINVG
+1042 SENAYKIG
-1057 SAVYDEIIATCSGS
+1057 SAVISIGLNTIYDEIIATCSGS
-1071 FDDEDAVLLN
+1071 FDDEDAVLWN

-1111 VKKANPYSRYY
+1111 EKKANPYSRYY

-1169 TGNYDLIGYS
+1169 AGNYDMTGYS

-1228 ANGNITA
+1228 SDGNITA
-1235 GNIKFSGTVG
+1235 GNITFSGTVG
-1245 ADPDYSGA
+1245 ADTDYSGA

-1260 GSVNSTAKAVLKGIA
+1260 GSVNSTAKAVLNGIV

-1300 LELSDVSTTEKYRTE
+1300 LELSNVSTTEKYRTE
-1315 NISSAASSLIG
+1315 SISSAASSLIG
-1326 DVGNSDGNS
+1326 DVGSRDGNS

-1360 AALSAAYNTDKSIFS
+1360 AALSKAYNTDMSIFS

-1383 KFKAGSNC
+1383 RFKAGSNC

-1403 DEDAA
+1403 DEDSA
-1408 KHNVAYGMEISG
+1408 KHNVAYGMEISV

-1435 SYTNPTGENVE
+1435 SYTDPTGEDAE
-1446 YDFSGFLPYVAVSY
+1446 YDFRGFLPYVAASY
-1460 SENNN
+1460 SENN

-1514 GAVVNYQKNS
+1514 GAVVNYQENS
-1524 YSAWCKEK
+1524 YSAWCNEK
-1532 NSHKVLLWN
+1532 NSHKVLLWD
-1541 AESSSF
+1541 AESSCF
-1547 RSEDGSTSVK
+1547 RSEDGTTSIK
-1557 LADMQNELASAYYML
+1557 LADMQKTLASAYYML

-1583 VGIGKKVP
+1583 VGIGKNVP
-1591 FKGIVF
+1591 FKGAVF

-1602 ITNKTAQPLIYQ
+1602 ITNETVQPLIYQ

-1626 VTANF
+1626 LTANF

-1686 TNYGNKAVGGYIGV
+1686 TDYGNKAVGGYIGV

-1715 HSGITADMNSIFDS
+1715 HLGITAGMNNIFGS
-1729 NFDSNVLL
+1729 NALL

-1753 EASVFNGAED
+1753 ETSAFNGAED

-1771 KNYSIANIST
+1771 KNYSIADIST
-1781 AADKIGFESNGTNSG
+1781 AADKISFESNDTNSG
-1796 TIKVSDSQQLFIL
+1796 TIKISDSQQLFIL

-1821 SSGYSKFSYGADKMV
+1821 SSGYSKFSYGENKMV
-1836 RHALYSDIGTDDTEG
+1836 RHALYSDIGTDDSEG

-1877 NAYSGSYPARNLT
+1877 NAISGSYPARNLT
-1890 NHNFAFDIDLANNTY
+1890 NHNFAFDIDLAKNTY
-1905 ELPDGFRGIGSLN
+1905 ELPDGFRGIGSFN
-1918 SSDADMAMHVGNLNG
+1918 SSDADMAMHINSLNG

-1946 YGKDYDQY
+1946 YGKDYDRY

-1972 GLFNNLIGK
+1972 GLFNNLIQSSDNE
-1981 NNKISDLTISGTV
+1981 NNTISNLTISGHV
-1994 NYEVYIYIKENNEFK
+1994 DYEYYKDHSGKKNIIYENNS
-2009 FKKFAEF
+2009 
-2016 AEKTSFS
+2016 SFS
-2023 CAGGLA
+2023 CVGALA
-2029 GVSSNLNLEKI
+2029 GVGSNLRLDKIQLEK
-2040 SLNELSVNSRF
+2040 LSVNSCF

-2058 YAMDS
+2058 FA
-2063 IKIKD
+2063 KKLVQIKD
-2068 LNASKLYVSGNF
+2068 LKSDDLNVSANF

-2085 IGIANKCDVDID
+2085 IGIAGNCNVKID
-2097 GSSGTDGNNRGT
+2097 GSSDSEGLIRGS
-2109 ITEGTINSCG
+2109 ITSGSISLVGDTSRGEGASLYGVGIG
-2119 KTYTFDGGREYA
+2119 
-2131 LGLGTA
+2131 A
-2137 AVIGAYMQEN
+2137 ATVIGAFLN
-2147 SNKKIQTIKNI
+2147 TNNTVLTSLSVTNI
-2158 NIESFN
+2158 NIEDLDIS
-2164 ITAPQIKRAM
+2164 APLIGRAM
-2174 VGTVIGCC
+2174 LGGIVGCC
-2182 GNSTIS
+2182 GNTTAKNIQSR
-2188 QMVIQNID
+2188 IQN
-2196 VDKVNINK
+2196 VDIKNVDINK
-2204 DSGNDY
+2204 EV
-2210 KEFAFNGGAIG
+2210 KRFAFNGGIIG
-2221 IIKSGVKKCEISD
+2221 LVKEGVKKCEISN

-2241 DNKNTING
+2241 NNKNTITG

-2257 GLTASKNAIINNCQ
+2257 GLTSSDTIIDNCL
-2271 IENYILVT
+2271 IENYEIVT
-2279 DNAGEDAGGI
+2279 DEYGEDVGGI
-2289 VGKVDDNFK
+2289 VGKINDNK
-2298 LIIKNSKI
+2298 STLIVKNSKI
-2306 RDCEILIKDNNK
+2306 SDCVIKINDNNS
-2318 KNDKGTYSGGIVG
+2318 KNSDGTYSGGIVG
-2331 KIGEGACFYGYNI
+2331 KMAKNSCLYGYNI
-2344 ALDNVQ
+2344 SLDNVQ
-2350 FINREDSKTGA
+2350 FKNNENKKAGA
-2361 GEICGYMV
+2361 GEICGYMQN
-2369 KLLGKNTKMKVVGVS
+2369 NTKVKVVGIS
-2384 AKTRN
+2384 ARKG
-2389 NESGRPNIISKK
+2389 ESGIPANIISKK
-2401 DNNAESICIYAD
+2401 DNINTAPSLCIYAD
-2413 YNGKCL
+2413 YNGSCL
-2419 DEAAANKEASTIN
+2419 DEPAANKEASTIS

-2476 IIADISNGTGYI
+2476 IIADISKGMGYI

-2544 TNDTSV
+2544 TNDTSI

-2585 TLECKNGY
+2585 TLEYKNGY
-2593 FRMTDKDYDSNYKQF
+2593 FRMTNMDYDSNYKQF
-2608 TLIDIQYLDPADAS
+2608 TLIDIQYLDPADTS

-2641 FRAAALSGTT
+2641 FMAAALSGTT

-2685 WQNVINGGEDLLT
+2685 WQNVINGGENLLT

-2730 YSTIGKAFTASDDK
+2730 YSTIGEAFTASDDK
-2744 LDFSKFSTSEGKG
+2744 LDFSKFSTSDGKG

-2779 EGTLVKCSN
+2779 DGTLVKCSN
-2788 DISKATFKIGADYY
+2788 DISKATFKIGDDYY

-2900 TGDQVINDSNRA
+2900 TGDQVINDSNRV

-2950 TRTDENGT
+2950 TRTDESGT
-2958 EKGIKGNPSVSG
+2958 DKGIKGNPSVSG

-2976 TEYSKNFSNTDSVI
+2976 TEYAKNFSNTDSVI
-2990 MVSGGTAEAPVDI
+2990 MVSGGTEEAPLDI

-3016 NDLMIVYPDGESIIA
+3016 DDMVITYPDGESIIA
-3031 QFPERRDQDD
+3031 QFPERKDRDD

-3048 ASSNLAYVPD
+3048 ASSNLAYVSD

-3090 LPSNSPSEMIRL
+3090 LPSNSPNEMIRL

-3117 YYNVLNLPETAID
+3117 YYNVLNLPESAISK
-3130 RAKNVK
+3130 AKKVS
-3136 FTLSLYQKTDRDI
+3136 FTLSLYQKTDSGI
-3149 YDAVPIAK
+3149 YDAVPIAE
-3157 YLENITLYDKNGSA
+3157 YLENIILYDKNGTA
-3171 KSPESPELTGDSYE
+3171 KAPVSSGDSYE
-3185 YVFDKETEL
+3185 YVFDRETEL

-3208 VITGAEFEGGK
+3208 VITGGAFESKGK
-3219 KIYSNYKVQLTAQLL
+3219 TYSNYKVQLTAQLL
-3234 DENNDPIENSGC
+3234 DENGEPIENSGC

>member
-1 MKYRSKSRFTAL
+1 ML
-13 VTAIAMIAGNFTA
+13 TAIAMIASNFTA

-34 FNEINVSA
+34 LNEINVSA
-42 ADEAEG
+42 ADGAEG
-48 ETTTVPQE
+48 ETTTAPQE
-56 TTVTSVTGEADV
+56 TTVTTVTGEADV
-68 PDDKEQSDSSS
+68 PDDTEQTDSSS
-79 EAAVT
+79 ETAVT
-84 NVSQDDSTNTAD
+84 EVSQDDSTNTAD

-109 VPEGTSDDT
+109 VPDGTEDDAA
-118 SETDGD
+118 EDDGD

-155 TKYQNID
+155 AKYQNID
-162 VSIAIASGNL
+162 VSIAITSGNL
-172 DNLVGFVSIGTE
+172 DNLVGFVSIGTA
-184 QFPFAANIK
+184 QYPFAANIK

-199 FKLTID
+199 FKLTLD

-222 IISRSNPVSGAVSDS
+222 IISRSLPVSGDVSDS

-247 TEKDAAADWS
+247 TEKNTTAQWS
-257 VSISSTETAF
+257 VSLMNAEAAF
-267 SSVIGSLGEN
+267 SSVIGTLGEN
-277 ADVKLTITNNA
+277 VNAKLTITNNA
-288 DSASVSGSG
+288 DSVSVSGSG
-297 SVGLACGR
+297 SAGLACGR
-305 MEKNSSLTVTTSG
+305 MEKNSSLTVITSG
-318 SASYNVSSSGGNAG
+318 SASYNVSSSSGNAG
-332 GMVGTMADGSAFTL
+332 GMIGTMADGSAFTL

-351 LTGEVKATRGYAG
+351 LTGEVTAAGYAG

-370 ENAAVSFEGTAMVS
+370 ENASVSFEGTAMVS

-389 SLATGGVFGYYKSSE
+389 ALATGGVFGYYKSSE
-404 AENSFDISKYAV
+404 AENSFDISRYAV
-416 NCTLNGESSGGL
+416 SCTLNGENSGGL
-428 FGRLENSGNMTII
+428 FGKLENSGNMTIN
-441 KNDTEAA
+441 KSDTEAA

-468 YLSESTSNSLTISGI
+468 YLSDNTSNSLTVSGI

-509 IRLENVSVSAS
+509 IRLENVSVFAS

-555 GGVIGNMNG
+555 GGIIGNMNG

-607 ASAFDD
+607 AASFDD

-623 GSSLREDNIFSI
+623 SSSLREDNIFNI

-644 KRAGTT
+644 KRAGTS

-668 GTSSDSTLLFEST
+668 GTSSDSTLLFESS

-688 LSSVITLNCNIDLSG
+688 LSSDITLNCNIDLSG
-703 TGITGLTRDDGKD
+703 TGITGLTRDDGEND
-716 ASGNGDIS
+716 A
-724 YTGAFNGNGH
+724 YTGTFNGSGH
-734 TITLAIGEP
+734 TITLAVGEP
-743 YGCRS
+743 YGYRS
-748 STALAAGD
+748 NTALAAD
-756 TSDGNGCIYSHY
+756 DASDGNGRIYRHY
-768 YNGLFSKTGSGVK
+768 YSGLFAKTENITFNNLIVDGI
-781 FSKLTVSGVINVKY
+781 INVKY
-795 KDNLKYYIGGLSST
+795 TDNARYYIGGLSALHS
-809 HKGDITAED
+809 GNITVQD
-818 LTVSEKISVYGT
+818 LTVQENINVSGNTGNY
-830 VREFCFAGGIIGNI
+830 CFVGGIAGQAAENSSPAIVI
-844 SEGTNP
+844 SGST
-850 AVVIKNCVISP
+850 ISP
-861 EIVFEG
+861 EINCSGNANFI
-867 YQPYNSEFVCGGALA
+867 CGGAFA
-882 EIGQNDSFSVTADN
+882 EIGQNDKFSVTADN
-896 ITLRPSITS
+896 VKLGAAVT
-905 NSSHEYKKI
+905 NSSTAGSKKV

-919 NISNSNGSASVRT
+919 NISSNNGAVSDRT
-932 VSITNMTIDGAKI
+932 IFLTNITID
-945 VSENG
+945 SENVTSAYG

-955 ESWNNCEVSFGSE
+955 ESWNNCEVSVGSE

-981 QNGKGGFA
+981 QNGNGDFA
-989 GLVTAATG
+989 GFVTNATG
-997 YWKVYGVNI
+997 CWKVYDVNI
-1006 EAITV
+1006 EGITV
-1011 SGTSAASFGML
+1011 SGASAASFGML

-1027 YAADRVTNALYLEIE
+1027 YKYDSITTALYLETE
-1042 SESAYNINSANINVG
+1042 SENAYKIG
-1057 SAVYDEIIATCSGS
+1057 SAVISIGLNTIYDEIIATCSGS
-1071 FDDEDAVLLN
+1071 FDDEDAVLWN

-1169 TGNYDLIGYS
+1169 AGNYDMTGYS

-1228 ANGNITA
+1228 SDGNITA
-1235 GNIKFSGTVG
+1235 GNITFSGTVG
-1245 ADPDYSGA
+1245 ADTDYSGA

-1260 GSVNSTAKAVLKGIA
+1260 GSVNSTAKAVLNGIV

-1300 LELSDVSTTEKYRTE
+1300 LELSNVSTTEKYRTE
-1315 NISSAASSLIG
+1315 SISSAASSLIG
-1326 DVGNSDGNS
+1326 DVGSRDGNS

-1360 AALSAAYNTDKSIFS
+1360 AALSKAYNTDMSIFS

-1383 KFKAGSNC
+1383 RFKAGSNC

-1403 DEDAA
+1403 DEDSA
-1408 KHNVAYGMEISG
+1408 KHNVAYGMEISV

-1435 SYTNPTGENVE
+1435 SYTDPTGEDAE
-1446 YDFSGFLPYVAVSY
+1446 YDFRGFLPYVAASY
-1460 SENNN
+1460 SENN

-1514 GAVVNYQKNS
+1514 GAVVNYRENS
-1524 YSAWCKEK
+1524 YSAWCNEK
-1532 NSHKVLLWN
+1532 NSHKVLLWD
-1541 AESSSF
+1541 AESSCF
-1547 RSEDGSTSVK
+1547 RSEDGTTSIK
-1557 LADMQNELASAYYML
+1557 LADMQKTLASAYYML

-1583 VGIGKKVP
+1583 VGIGKNVP
-1591 FKGIVF
+1591 FKGAVF

-1602 ITNKTAQPLIYQ
+1602 ITNETVQPLIYQ

-1686 TNYGNKAVGGYIGV
+1686 TDYGNKAVGGYIGV

-1715 HSGITADMNSIFDS
+1715 HLGITAGMNNIFGS
-1729 NFDSNVLL
+1729 NALL

-1753 EASVFNGAED
+1753 ETSAFNGAED

-1771 KNYSIANIST
+1771 KNYSIADIST
-1781 AADKIGFESNGTNSG
+1781 AADKISFESNDTNSG
-1796 TIKVSDSQQLFIL
+1796 TIKISDSQQLFIL

-1821 SSGYSKFSYGADKMV
+1821 SSGYSKFSYGENKMV
-1836 RHALYSDIGTDDTEG
+1836 RHALYSDIGTDDSEG
-1851 NTSDY
+1851 NTSDH

-1877 NAYSGSYPARNLT
+1877 NAISGSYPARNLT
-1890 NHNFAFDIDLANNTY
+1890 NHNFAFDIDLAKNTY

-1918 SSDADMAMHVGNLNG
+1918 SSDADMAMHINSLNG

-1972 GLFNNLIGK
+1972 GLFNNLIQSSDNE
-1981 NNKISDLTISGTV
+1981 NNTISNLTISGHV
-1994 NYEVYIYIKENNEFK
+1994 DYEYYKDHSGKKNIIYENNS
-2009 FKKFAEF
+2009 
-2016 AEKTSFS
+2016 SFS
-2023 CAGGLA
+2023 CVGALA
-2029 GVSSNLNLEKI
+2029 GVGSNLRLDKIQLEK
-2040 SLNELSVNSRF
+2040 LSVNSCF

-2058 YAMDS
+2058 FA
-2063 IKIKD
+2063 KKLVQIKD
-2068 LNASKLYVSGNF
+2068 LKSDDLNVSANF

-2085 IGIANKCDVDID
+2085 IGIAGNCNVKID
-2097 GSSGTDGNNRGT
+2097 GSSDSEGLIRGS
-2109 ITEGTINSCG
+2109 ITSGSISLVGDTSRGEGASLYGVGIG
-2119 KTYTFDGGREYA
+2119 
-2131 LGLGTA
+2131 A
-2137 AVIGAYMQEN
+2137 ATVIGAFLN
-2147 SNKKIQTIKNI
+2147 TNNTVLTSLSVTNI
-2158 NIESFN
+2158 NIEDLDIS
-2164 ITAPQIKRAM
+2164 APLIGRAM
-2174 VGTVIGCC
+2174 LGGIVGCC
-2182 GNSTIS
+2182 GNTTAKNIQSR
-2188 QMVIQNID
+2188 IQN
-2196 VDKVNINK
+2196 VDIKNVDINK
-2204 DSGNDY
+2204 EV
-2210 KEFAFNGGAIG
+2210 KRFAFNGGIIG
-2221 IIKSGVKKCEISD
+2221 LVKEGVKKCEISN

-2241 DNKNTING
+2241 NNKNTITG

-2257 GLTASKNAIINNCQ
+2257 GLISSDTIIDNCL
-2271 IENYILVT
+2271 IENYEIVT
-2279 DNAGEDAGGI
+2279 DEYGEDVGGI
-2289 VGKVDDNFK
+2289 VGKINDNK
-2298 LIIKNSKI
+2298 STLIVKNSKI
-2306 RDCEILIKDNNK
+2306 SDCVIKINDNNS
-2318 KNDKGTYSGGIVG
+2318 KNSDGTYSGGIVG
-2331 KIGEGACFYGYNI
+2331 KMAKNSCLYGYNI
-2344 ALDNVQ
+2344 SLDNVQ
-2350 FINREDSKTGA
+2350 FKNNENKKAGA
-2361 GEICGYMV
+2361 GEICGYMQN
-2369 KLLGKNTKMKVVGVS
+2369 NTKVKVVGISARKGVS
-2384 AKTRN
+2384 GIPA
-2389 NESGRPNIISKK
+2389 NIISKK
-2401 DNNAESICIYAD
+2401 DNINTAPSICIYAD

-2464 TGDGADKSAVEA
+2464 TGDGADKSAIEA
-2476 IIADISNGTGYI
+2476 IIADISKGIGYI

-2544 TNDTSV
+2544 TNDTSI

-2568 RLNETSGAFESG
+2568 RLNETSGTFESG

-2585 TLECKNGY
+2585 TLEYKNGY
-2593 FRMTDKDYDSNYKQF
+2593 FRMTDMDYDSNYKQF
-2608 TLIDIQYLDPADAS
+2608 TLIDIQYLDPADTS

-2657 TDGNPVLENYG
+2657 TDGNPVLANYG

-2730 YSTIGKAFTASDDK
+2730 YSTIGEAFTASDDK
-2744 LDFSKFSTSEGKG
+2744 LDFSKFSTSDGKV

-2779 EGTLVKCSN
+2779 DGTLVKCSN
-2788 DISKATFKIGADYY
+2788 DISKATFKIGDDYY

-2924 SESAENVKSYLN
+2924 SKSAENVKSYLN

-2950 TRTDENGT
+2950 TRTDESGT

-2976 TEYSKNFSNTDSVI
+2976 TEYAKNFSNTDSVI
-2990 MVSGGTAEAPVDI
+2990 MVSGGTEEAPLDI
-3003 KARLIS
+3003 KAQLIS

-3016 NDLMIVYPDGESIIA
+3016 DDMVITYPDGESIIA
-3031 QFPERRDQDD
+3031 QFPERKDRDD

-3048 ASSNLAYVPD
+3048 ASSNLAYVSD

-3090 LPSNSPSEMIRL
+3090 LPSNSPNEMIRL

-3130 RAKNVK
+3130 KAKKVS
-3136 FTLSLYQKTDRDI
+3136 FTLSLYQKTDSGI
-3149 YDAVPIAK
+3149 YDAVPIAE
-3157 YLENITLYDKNGSA
+3157 YLENIILYDKNGTA
-3171 KSPESPELTGDSYE
+3171 KAPVSSGDSYE

-3203 VSSYS
+3203 ISSYS
-3208 VITGAEFEGGK
+3208 VITGGAFESKGK
-3219 KIYSNYKVQLTAQLL
+3219 TYSNYKVQLTAQLL
-3234 DENNDPIENSGC
+3234 DENGEPIENSGC

>member
-13 VTAIAMIAGNFTA
+13 LTAIAMIASNFTA

-34 FNEINVSA
+34 LNEINVSA
-42 ADEAEG
+42 ADGAEG
-48 ETTTVPQE
+48 ETTTAPQE
-56 TTVTSVTGEADV
+56 TTVTAVTGEADV
-68 PDDKEQSDSSS
+68 PDDTEQSDSSS
-79 EAAVT
+79 ETAVT
-84 NVSQDDSTNTAD
+84 EVSQDDSTNTAD

-109 VPEGTSDDT
+109 VPDGTEDDAA
-118 SETDGD
+118 EDDGD
-124 NTDDTSVSDN
+124 NTDDTPVSDN

-155 TKYQNID
+155 AKYQNID
-162 VSIAIASGNL
+162 VSIAITSGNL
-172 DNLVGFVSIGTE
+172 DNLVGFVSIGTA
-184 QFPFAANIK
+184 QYPFAANIK

-199 FKLTID
+199 FKLTLD

-222 IISRSNPVSGAVSDS
+222 IISRSLPVSGDVSDS

-247 TEKDAAADWS
+247 TEKNTTAQWS
-257 VSISSTETAF
+257 VSLMNAEAAF
-267 SSVIGSLGEN
+267 SSVIGTLGEN
-277 ADVKLTITNNA
+277 VNAKLTITNNA
-288 DSASVSGSG
+288 DSVSVSGSG
-297 SVGLACGR
+297 SAGLACGR
-305 MEKNSSLTVTTSG
+305 MEKNSSLTVITSG
-318 SASYNVSSSGGNAG
+318 SASYNVSSSSGNAG
-332 GMVGTMADGSAFTL
+332 GMIGTMADGSAFTL

-351 LTGEVKATRGYAG
+351 LTGEVTAAGYAG

-370 ENAAVSFEGTAMVS
+370 ENASVSFEGTAMVS

-389 SLATGGVFGYYKSSE
+389 ALATGGVFGYYKSSE
-404 AENSFDISKYAV
+404 AENSFDISRYAV
-416 NCTLNGESSGGL
+416 SCTLNGENSGGL
-428 FGRLENSGNMTII
+428 FGKLENSGNMTIN
-441 KNDTEAA
+441 KSDTEAA

-468 YLSESTSNSLTISGI
+468 YLSDNTSNSLNISGI

-555 GGVIGNMNG
+555 GGIIGNMNG

-607 ASAFDD
+607 AASFDD

-623 GSSLREDNIFSI
+623 SSSLREDNIFNI

-668 GTSSDSTLLFEST
+668 GISSDSTLLFEST

-688 LSSVITLNCNIDLSG
+688 LSSDITLNCNIDLSG
-703 TGITGLTRDDGKD
+703 TGITGLTRDDGEND
-716 ASGNGDIS
+716 A
-724 YTGAFNGNGH
+724 YTGTFNGSGH
-734 TITLAIGEP
+734 TITLAVGEP
-743 YGCRS
+743 YGYRS
-748 STALAAGD
+748 NTALAAGD
-756 TSDGNGCIYSHY
+756 ASDGNGRIYRHY
-768 YNGLFSKTGSGVK
+768 YSGLFAKTENITFNNLIVDGI
-781 FSKLTVSGVINVKY
+781 INVKY
-795 KDNLKYYIGGLSST
+795 TDNARYYIGGLSALHS
-809 HKGDITAED
+809 GNITVQD
-818 LTVSEKISVYGT
+818 LTVQENINVSGNTGNY
-830 VREFCFAGGIIGNI
+830 CFVGGIAGQAAENSSPAIVI
-844 SEGTNP
+844 SGST
-850 AVVIKNCVISP
+850 ISP
-861 EIVFEG
+861 EINCSGNANFI
-867 YQPYNSEFVCGGALA
+867 CGGAFA
-882 EIGQNDSFSVTADN
+882 EIGQNDKFSVTADN
-896 ITLRPSITS
+896 VKLGAAVT
-905 NSSHEYKKI
+905 NSSTAGSKKV

-919 NISNSNGSASVRT
+919 NISSNNGAASDRT
-932 VSITNMTIDGAKI
+932 ISLTNITID
-945 VSENG
+945 SENVTSAYG

-955 ESWNNCEVSFGSE
+955 ESWNNCEVSVGSE

-981 QNGKGGFA
+981 QNGNGDFA
-989 GLVTAATG
+989 GFVTNATG
-997 YWKVYGVNI
+997 CWKVYDVNI
-1006 EAITV
+1006 EGITV
-1011 SGTSAASFGML
+1011 SGASAASFGML

-1027 YAADRVTNALYLEIE
+1027 YKYDSITTALYLETE
-1042 SESAYNINSANINVG
+1042 SENAYKIG
-1057 SAVYDEIIATCSGS
+1057 SAVISIGLNTIYDEIIATCSGS
-1071 FDDEDAVLLN
+1071 FDDEDAVLWN

-1169 TGNYDLIGYS
+1169 AGNYDMTGYS

-1228 ANGNITA
+1228 SDGNITA
-1235 GNIKFSGTVG
+1235 GNITFSGTVG
-1245 ADPDYSGA
+1245 ADTDYSGA

-1260 GSVNSTAKAVLKGIA
+1260 GSVNSTAKAVLNGIV

-1300 LELSDVSTTEKYRTE
+1300 LELSNVSTTEKYRTE
-1315 NISSAASSLIG
+1315 SISTAASSLIG
-1326 DVGNSDGNS
+1326 DVGSSDGNS

-1360 AALSAAYNTDKSIFS
+1360 AALSKAYNTDMSIFS
-1375 KAILLNSF
+1375 KGTLLNSF
-1383 KFKAGSNC
+1383 RFKAGSNC

-1403 DEDAA
+1403 DEDSA

-1435 SYTNPTGENVE
+1435 SYTDPTGEDAE
-1446 YDFSGFLPYVAVSY
+1446 YDFRGFLPYVAASY
-1460 SENNN
+1460 SENN

-1514 GAVVNYQKNS
+1514 GAVVNYQGNS
-1524 YSAWCKEK
+1524 YSAWCNEK
-1532 NSHKVLLWN
+1532 NSHKVLLWD
-1541 AESSSF
+1541 AESSCF
-1547 RSEDGSTSVK
+1547 RSEDGTTSIK
-1557 LADMQNELASAYYML
+1557 LADMQKTLASAYYML

-1583 VGIGKKVP
+1583 VGIGKNVP
-1591 FKGIVF
+1591 FKGAVF

-1602 ITNKTAQPLIYQ
+1602 ITNETVQPLIYQ

-1686 TNYGNKAVGGYIGV
+1686 TDYGNKAVGGYIGV
-1700 IRYGGVIFRNMDNAS
+1700 IRYGAVIFRNMDNAS
-1715 HSGITADMNSIFDS
+1715 HSGITAGMNNIFGS
-1729 NFDSNVLL
+1729 NALL

-1753 EASVFNGAED
+1753 ETSAFNGAED
-1763 KVTMKNGT
+1763 RVTMKNGT
-1771 KNYSIANIST
+1771 KNYSIADIST
-1781 AADKIGFESNGTNSG
+1781 AADKISFESNDTNSD
-1796 TIKVSDSQQLFIL
+1796 TIKISDPQQLFIL

-1821 SSGYSKFSYGADKMV
+1821 SSGYSKFSYGENKMV
-1836 RHALYSDIGTDDTEG
+1836 RHALYSDIGTDDSEG

-1877 NAYSGSYPARNLT
+1877 NAISGSYPARNLT
-1890 NHNFAFDIDLANNTY
+1890 NHNFAFDIDLAKNTY

-1918 SSDADMAMHVGNLNG
+1918 SADADMAMHINSLNG

-1946 YGKDYDQY
+1946 YGKDYDRY

-1972 GLFNNLIGK
+1972 GLFNNLIQSSDNE
-1981 NNKISDLTISGTV
+1981 NNTISILTISGHV
-1994 NYEVYIYIKENNEFK
+1994 DYEYYKDHSGKKNIIYENNS
-2009 FKKFAEF
+2009 
-2016 AEKTSFS
+2016 SFS
-2023 CAGGLA
+2023 CVGALA
-2029 GVSSNLNLEKI
+2029 GVGSNLRLDKI
-2040 SLNELSVNSRF
+2040 QLKKLSVNSCF

-2058 YAMDS
+2058 FA
-2063 IKIKD
+2063 KKLVQIKD
-2068 LNASKLYVSGNF
+2068 LKSDDLNVSANF

-2085 IGIANKCDVDID
+2085 IGIAGNCNVKID
-2097 GSSGTDGNNRGT
+2097 GSSDSEGLIRGS
-2109 ITEGTINSCG
+2109 ITSGSISLVGDTSRGEGASLYGVGIG
-2119 KTYTFDGGREYA
+2119 
-2131 LGLGTA
+2131 A
-2137 AVIGAYMQEN
+2137 ATVIGAFLN
-2147 SNKKIQTIKNI
+2147 TNNTVLTSLSVTNI
-2158 NIESFN
+2158 NIEDLDIS
-2164 ITAPQIKRAM
+2164 APLIGRAM
-2174 VGTVIGCC
+2174 LGGIVGCC
-2182 GNSTIS
+2182 GNTTAKNIQSR
-2188 QMVIQNID
+2188 IQN
-2196 VDKVNINK
+2196 VDIKNVDINK
-2204 DSGNDY
+2204 EV
-2210 KEFAFNGGAIG
+2210 KRFAFNGGIIG
-2221 IIKSGVKKCEISD
+2221 LVKEGVKKCEISN

-2241 DNKNTING
+2241 NNKNTITG

-2257 GLTASKNAIINNCQ
+2257 GLTSSDTIIDNCL
-2271 IENYILVT
+2271 IENYEIVT
-2279 DNAGEDAGGI
+2279 DEYGEDVGGI
-2289 VGKVDDNFK
+2289 VGKINDNK
-2298 LIIKNSKI
+2298 STLIVKNSKI
-2306 RDCEILIKDNNK
+2306 SDCVIKINDNNS
-2318 KNDKGTYSGGIVG
+2318 KNSDGTYSGGIVG
-2331 KIGEGACFYGYNI
+2331 KMAKNSCLYGYNI
-2344 ALDNVQ
+2344 SLDNVQ
-2350 FINREDSKTGA
+2350 FKNNENKKAGA
-2361 GEICGYMV
+2361 GEICGYMQN
-2369 KLLGKNTKMKVVGVS
+2369 NTKVKVVGIS
-2384 AKTRN
+2384 ARKGD
-2389 NESGRPNIISKK
+2389 SGIPANIISKK
-2401 DNNAESICIYAD
+2401 DNINTAPSLCIYAD
-2413 YNGKCL
+2413 YNGSCL
-2419 DEAAANKEASTIN
+2419 DEPAANKEASTIS

-2464 TGDGADKSAVEA
+2464 TGDGADKSAVKA
-2476 IIADISNGTGYI
+2476 IIADISKGIGYI

-2568 RLNETSGAFESG
+2568 RLNETSGTFESG

-2585 TLECKNGY
+2585 TLEYKNGY
-2593 FRMTDKDYDSNYKQF
+2593 FRMTNMDYDSNYKQF
-2608 TLIDIQYLDPADAS
+2608 TLIDIQYLDPADTS

-2730 YSTIGKAFTASDDK
+2730 YSTIGEAFTASDDK
-2744 LDFSKFSTSEGKG
+2744 LDFSKFSTSDSKG

-2779 EGTLVKCSN
+2779 DGTLVKCSN
-2788 DISKATFKIGADYY
+2788 DISKATFKIGDDYY
-2802 RKKTESDTDASL
+2802 RKKAESDTDASL

-2900 TGDQVINDSNRA
+2900 TGDQVINDSNRV

-2950 TRTDENGT
+2950 TRTDESGT

-2976 TEYSKNFSNTDSVI
+2976 TEYAKNFSNTDSVI
-2990 MVSGGTAEAPVDI
+2990 MVSGGTEEAPLDI
-3003 KARLIS
+3003 KAQLIS

-3016 NDLMIVYPDGESIIA
+3016 DDMVITYPDGESIIA
-3031 QFPERRDQDD
+3031 QFPERKDRDD

-3048 ASSNLAYVPD
+3048 ASSNLAYVSD

-3090 LPSNSPSEMIRL
+3090 LPSNSPNEMIRL

-3130 RAKNVK
+3130 KAKKVS
-3136 FTLSLYQKTDRDI
+3136 FTLSLYQKTDSGI
-3149 YDAVPIAK
+3149 YDAVPIAE
-3157 YLENITLYDKNGSA
+3157 YLENIILYDKNGTA
-3171 KSPESPELTGDSYE
+3171 KAPVSSGDSYE

-3203 VSSYS
+3203 ISSYS
-3208 VITGAEFEGGK
+3208 VITGGAFESKGK
-3219 KIYSNYKVQLTAQLL
+3219 TYSNYKVQLTAQLL
-3234 DENNDPIENSGC
+3234 DENGEPIENSGC

>member
-13 VTAIAMIAGNFTA
+13 LTAIAMIASNFTA

-34 FNEINVSA
+34 LNEINVSA
-42 ADEAEG
+42 ADGAEG
-48 ETTTVPQE
+48 ETTTAPQE
-56 TTVTSVTGEADV
+56 TTVTTVTGEADV
-68 PDDKEQSDSSS
+68 PDDTEQTDSSS
-79 EAAVT
+79 ETAVT
-84 NVSQDDSTNTAD
+84 EVSQDDSTNTNTTTVVTDDAAD
-96 DTDGTSVPSDDTT
+96 VTVGTSVPSDDTT
-109 VPEGTSDDT
+109 VPDGTEDDAA
-118 SETDGD
+118 EDDGD

-155 TKYQNID
+155 AKYQNID

-172 DNLVGFVSIGTE
+172 DNLVGFVSIGTA
-184 QFPFAANIK
+184 QYPFAANIK

-199 FKLTID
+199 FKLTLD

-222 IISRSNPVSGAVSDS
+222 IISRSLPVSGDVSDS

-247 TEKDAAADWS
+247 TEKNTTAQWS
-257 VSISSTETAF
+257 VSLMNAEAAF
-267 SSVIGSLGEN
+267 SSVIGTLGEN
-277 ADVKLTITNNA
+277 VNAKLTITNNA
-288 DSASVSGSG
+288 ASASVSGSG
-297 SVGLACGR
+297 SAGLACGR
-305 MEKNSSLTVTTSG
+305 MEKNSSLTVITSG
-318 SASYNVSSSGGNAG
+318 SASYNVSSSSGNAG
-332 GMVGTMADGSAFTL
+332 GMIGTMADGSAFTL

-351 LTGEVKATRGYAG
+351 LTGEVTAAGYAG

-370 ENAAVSFEGTAMVS
+370 ENASVSFEGTAMVS

-389 SLATGGVFGYYKSSE
+389 ALATGGVFGYYKSSE
-404 AENSFDISKYAV
+404 AENSFDISRYAV
-416 NCTLNGESSGGL
+416 SCTLNGENSGGL
-428 FGRLENSGNMTII
+428 FGKLENSGNMTIN
-441 KNDTEAA
+441 KSNTEAA

-468 YLSESTSNSLTISGI
+468 YLSDNTSNSLTISGI

-503 ADDDSY
+503 ADDNSY

-607 ASAFDD
+607 AASFDD

-623 GSSLREDNIFSI
+623 SSSLREDNIFNI

-688 LSSVITLNCNIDLSG
+688 LSSDITLNCNIDLSG
-703 TGITGLTRDDGKD
+703 TGITGLTRDDGEND
-716 ASGNGDIS
+716 A
-724 YTGAFNGNGH
+724 YTGTFNGSGH
-734 TITLAIGEP
+734 TITLAVGEP
-743 YGCRS
+743 YGYRS
-748 STALAAGD
+748 NTALAAGD
-756 TSDGNGCIYSHY
+756 ASDGNGRIYRHY
-768 YNGLFSKTGSGVK
+768 YSGLFAKTENITFNNLIVDGI
-781 FSKLTVSGVINVKY
+781 INVKY
-795 KDNLKYYIGGLSST
+795 TDNARYYIGGLSALHS
-809 HKGDITAED
+809 GNITVQD
-818 LTVSEKISVYGT
+818 LTVQENINVSGNTGNY
-830 VREFCFAGGIIGNI
+830 CFVGGIAGQAAENSSPAIVI
-844 SEGTNP
+844 SGST
-850 AVVIKNCVISP
+850 ISP
-861 EIVFEG
+861 EINCSGNANFI
-867 YQPYNSEFVCGGALA
+867 CGGAFA
-882 EIGQNDSFSVTADN
+882 EIGQNDKFSVTADN
-896 ITLRPSITS
+896 VKLGAAVT
-905 NSSHEYKKI
+905 NSSTAGSKKV

-919 NISNSNGSASVRT
+919 NISSNNGT
-932 VSITNMTIDGAKI
+932 VSDRTISLTNITID
-945 VSENG
+945 SENVTSAYG

-955 ESWNNCEVSFGSE
+955 ESWNNCEVSVGSE

-981 QNGKGGFA
+981 QNGNGDFA
-989 GLVTAATG
+989 GFVTNATG
-997 YWKVYGVNI
+997 CWKVYDVNI
-1006 EAITV
+1006 EGITV
-1011 SGTSAASFGML
+1011 SGASAASFGML

-1027 YAADRVTNALYLEIE
+1027 YKYDSITTALYLETE
-1042 SESAYNINSANINVG
+1042 SENAYKIG
-1057 SAVYDEIIATCSGS
+1057 SAVISIGLNTIYDEIIATCSGS
-1071 FDDEDAVLLN
+1071 FDDEDAVLWN

-1133 SERTDAEK
+1133 SERTDVEK

-1169 TGNYDLIGYS
+1169 AGNYDMTGYS

-1228 ANGNITA
+1228 SDGNITA
-1235 GNIKFSGTVG
+1235 GNITFSGTVG
-1245 ADPDYSGA
+1245 ADTDYSGA

-1260 GSVNSTAKAVLKGIA
+1260 GSVNSTAKAVLNGIVF
-1275 LDGIR
+1275 DGIR

-1300 LELSDVSTTEKYRTE
+1300 LELSNVSTTEKYRTE
-1315 NISSAASSLIG
+1315 SISSAASSLIG
-1326 DVGNSDGNS
+1326 DVGSSDGNS

-1360 AALSAAYNTDKSIFS
+1360 AALSKAYNTDMSIFS

-1383 KFKAGSNC
+1383 RFKAGSNC

-1420 SKEYKDM
+1420 SKEYKGM

-1435 SYTNPTGENVE
+1435 SYTNPTGENAE

-1514 GAVVNYQKNS
+1514 GAVVNYQENS
-1524 YSAWCKEK
+1524 YSAWCNEK
-1532 NSHKVLLWN
+1532 KSHKVLLWD
-1541 AESSSF
+1541 AESSCF
-1547 RSEDGSTSVK
+1547 RSEDGTTSIK
-1557 LADMQNELASAYYML
+1557 LADMQKTLASAYYML

-1583 VGIGKKVP
+1583 VGIGKNVP
-1591 FKGIVF
+1591 FKGALF

-1602 ITNKTAQPLIYQ
+1602 ITNETVQPLIYQ

-1700 IRYGGVIFRNMDNAS
+1700 IRYGAVIFRNMDNAS
-1715 HSGITADMNSIFDS
+1715 HLGITAGMNNIFGS
-1729 NFDSNVLL
+1729 NALL

-1753 EASVFNGAED
+1753 ETSAFNGAED
-1763 KVTMKNGT
+1763 RVTMKNGT
-1771 KNYSIANIST
+1771 KNYSIADIST
-1781 AADKIGFESNGTNSG
+1781 AADKISFESNDTNSG
-1796 TIKVSDSQQLFIL
+1796 TIKISDSQQLFIL

-1821 SSGYSKFSYGADKMV
+1821 SSGYSKFSYGENKMV
-1836 RHALYSDIGTDDTEG
+1836 RHALYSDIGTDDSES

-1877 NAYSGSYPARNLT
+1877 NAISGSYPARNLT
-1890 NHNFAFDIDLANNTY
+1890 NHNFAFDIDLAKNTY

-1918 SSDADMAMHVGNLNG
+1918 SSDADMAMHINSLNG

-1946 YGKDYDQY
+1946 YGKDYDRY

-1972 GLFNNLIGK
+1972 GLFNNLIQSSDNE
-1981 NNKISDLTISGTV
+1981 NNTISNLTISGHV
-1994 NYEVYIYIKENNEFK
+1994 DYEYYKDHSGKKNIIYENNS
-2009 FKKFAEF
+2009 
-2016 AEKTSFS
+2016 SFS
-2023 CAGGLA
+2023 CVGALA
-2029 GVSSNLNLEKI
+2029 GVGSNLRLDKIQLEK
-2040 SLNELSVNSRF
+2040 LSVNSCF

-2058 YAMDS
+2058 FA
-2063 IKIKD
+2063 KKLVQIKD
-2068 LNASKLYVSGNF
+2068 LKSDDLNVSANF

-2085 IGIANKCDVDID
+2085 IGIAGNCNVKID
-2097 GSSGTDGNNRGT
+2097 GSSDSEGLIRGS
-2109 ITEGTINSCG
+2109 ITSGSISLVGDTSRGEGASLYGVGIG
-2119 KTYTFDGGREYA
+2119 
-2131 LGLGTA
+2131 A
-2137 AVIGAYMQEN
+2137 ATVIGAFLN
-2147 SNKKIQTIKNI
+2147 TNNTVLTSLSVTNI
-2158 NIESFN
+2158 NIEDLDIS
-2164 ITAPQIKRAM
+2164 APLIGRAM
-2174 VGTVIGCC
+2174 LGGIVGCC
-2182 GNSTIS
+2182 GNTTAKNIQSR
-2188 QMVIQNID
+2188 IQN
-2196 VDKVNINK
+2196 VDIKNVDINK
-2204 DSGNDY
+2204 EV
-2210 KEFAFNGGAIG
+2210 KRFAFNGGIIG
-2221 IIKSGVKKCEISD
+2221 LVKEGVKKCEISN

-2241 DNKNTING
+2241 NNKNTITG

-2257 GLTASKNAIINNCQ
+2257 GLTSGDTIIDNCL
-2271 IENYILVT
+2271 IENYEIVT
-2279 DNAGEDAGGI
+2279 DEYGEDVGGI
-2289 VGKVDDNFK
+2289 VGKINDNK
-2298 LIIKNSKI
+2298 STLIVKNSKI
-2306 RDCEILIKDNNK
+2306 SDCVIKINDNNS
-2318 KNDKGTYSGGIVG
+2318 KNSDGTYSGGIVG
-2331 KIGEGACFYGYNI
+2331 KMAKNSCLYGYNI
-2344 ALDNVQ
+2344 SLDNVQ
-2350 FINREDSKTGA
+2350 FKNNENKKAGA
-2361 GEICGYMV
+2361 GEICGYMQN
-2369 KLLGKNTKMKVVGVS
+2369 NTKVKVVGIS
-2384 AKTRN
+2384 ARKG
-2389 NESGRPNIISKK
+2389 ESGIPANIISKK
-2401 DNNAESICIYAD
+2401 DNINTAPSLCIYAD

-2419 DEAAANKEASTIN
+2419 DEAAANKEASTIS

-2476 IIADISNGTGYI
+2476 IIADISKGIGYI

-2544 TNDTSV
+2544 TNDTSI

-2568 RLNETSGAFESG
+2568 RLNETSGTFESG

-2585 TLECKNGY
+2585 TLEYKNGY
-2593 FRMTDKDYDSNYKQF
+2593 FRMTNMDYDSNYKQF
-2608 TLIDIQYLDPADAS
+2608 TLIDIQYLDPADTS

-2730 YSTIGKAFTASDDK
+2730 YSTIGEAFTASDDK
-2744 LDFSKFSTSEGKG
+2744 LDFSKFSTSDDKG

-2779 EGTLVKCSN
+2779 DGTLVKCSN
-2788 DISKATFKIGADYY
+2788 DISKATFKIGDDYY

-2900 TGDQVINDSNRA
+2900 TGDQVINDSNRV

-2950 TRTDENGT
+2950 TRTDESGT

-2970 TYKIGS
+2970 TYTIGS
-2976 TEYSKNFSNTDSVI
+2976 TEYAKNFSNTDSVI
-2990 MVSGGTAEAPVDI
+2990 MVSGGTEEAPLDI

-3016 NDLMIVYPDGESIIA
+3016 DDMVITYPDGESIIA
-3031 QFPERRDQDD
+3031 QFPERKDRDD

-3048 ASSNLAYVPD
+3048 ASSNLAYVSD

-3090 LPSNSPSEMIRL
+3090 LPSNSPNEMIRL

-3130 RAKNVK
+3130 KAKKVS
-3136 FTLSLYQKTDRDI
+3136 FTLSLYQKTDSGI
-3149 YDAVPIAK
+3149 YDAVPIAE
-3157 YLENITLYDKNGSA
+3157 YLENITLYDKNGTA
-3171 KSPESPELTGDSYE
+3171 KAPVSSGDSYE

-3203 VSSYS
+3203 ISSYS
-3208 VITGAEFEGGK
+3208 VITGGAFESKGK
-3219 KIYSNYKVQLTAQLL
+3219 TYSNYKVQLTAQLL
-3234 DENNDPIENSGC
+3234 DENGEPIENSGC

>member
-13 VTAIAMIAGNFTA
+13 LTAIAMIASNFTV

-34 FNEINVSA
+34 LNEINVSA
-42 ADEAEG
+42 ADGAEG
-48 ETTTVPQE
+48 ETTTAPQE
-56 TTVTSVTGEADV
+56 TTVTTVTGEADV
-68 PDDKEQSDSSS
+68 PDDTEQSDSSS
-79 EAAVT
+79 ETAVT
-84 NVSQDDSTNTAD
+84 EVSQDDSTNTAD

-109 VPEGTSDDT
+109 VPDGTEDDAA
-118 SETDGD
+118 EDDGD
-124 NTDDTSVSDN
+124 NTDDTPVSDN

-155 TKYQNID
+155 AKYQNID
-162 VSIAIASGNL
+162 VFIAITSGNL
-172 DNLVGFVSIGTE
+172 DNLVGFVSIGTA
-184 QFPFAANIK
+184 QYPFAANIK

-199 FKLTID
+199 FKLTLD

-222 IISRSNPVSGAVSDS
+222 IISRSLPVSGDVSDS

-247 TEKDAAADWS
+247 TEKNITAQWS
-257 VSISSTETAF
+257 VSLMNAEAVF
-267 SSVIGSLGEN
+267 SSVIGTLGEN
-277 ADVKLTITNNA
+277 VNAKLTITNNA
-288 DSASVSGSG
+288 DSVSVSGSG
-297 SVGLACGR
+297 SAGLACGR
-305 MEKNSSLTVTTSG
+305 MEKNSSLTVITSG
-318 SASYNVSSSGGNAG
+318 SASYNVSSSSGNAG
-332 GMVGTMADGSAFTL
+332 GMIGTMADGSAFTL

-351 LTGEVKATRGYAG
+351 LTGEVTAAGYAG

-370 ENAAVSFEGTAMVS
+370 ENASVSFEGTAMVS

-389 SLATGGVFGYYKSSE
+389 ALATGGVFGYYKSSE
-404 AENSFDISKYAV
+404 AENSFDISRYAV
-416 NCTLNGESSGGL
+416 SCTLNGENSGGL
-428 FGRLENSGNMTII
+428 FGKLENSGNMTIN
-441 KNDTEAA
+441 KSNTEAA

-460 TFGGLIGT
+460 IFGGLIGT
-468 YLSESTSNSLTISGI
+468 YLSDNTSNSLTISGI

-550 GDFIG
+550 GGFIG

-564 GVLRLGGTTD
+564 GVLCLGGTTD
-574 LTGTKAAGGGQIIG
+574 LTGTTAAGGGQIIG

-599 GWQLNRGE
+599 GWQLNRGDA
-607 ASAFDD
+607 ASFDD

-623 GSSLREDNIFSI
+623 SSSLCEDNIFNI

-657 AVLALNMQLNS
+657 VVLALNMQLNS

-681 STTSTSL
+681 STTGTSL
-688 LSSVITLNCNIDLSG
+688 LSSDITLNCNIDLSG
-703 TGITGLTRDDGKD
+703 TGITGLTRDDGEND
-716 ASGNGDIS
+716 A
-724 YTGAFNGNGH
+724 YTGTFNGSGH
-734 TITLAIGEP
+734 TITLAVGEP
-743 YGCRS
+743 YGYRS
-748 STALAAGD
+748 NTALAAGD
-756 TSDGNGCIYSHY
+756 ASDGNGRIYRHY
-768 YNGLFSKTGSGVK
+768 YSGLFAKTENITFNNLIVDGI
-781 FSKLTVSGVINVKY
+781 INVKY
-795 KDNLKYYIGGLSST
+795 TDNARYYIGGLSALHS
-809 HKGDITAED
+809 GNITVQD
-818 LTVSEKISVYGT
+818 LTVQENINVSGNTGNY
-830 VREFCFAGGIIGNI
+830 CFVGGIAGQAAENSSPAIVI
-844 SEGTNP
+844 SGS
-850 AVVIKNCVISP
+850 IISP
-861 EIVFEG
+861 EINCSGNANFI
-867 YQPYNSEFVCGGALA
+867 CGGAFA
-882 EIGQNDSFSVTADN
+882 EIGQNDKFSVTADN
-896 ITLRPSITS
+896 VKLGAAVT
-905 NSSHEYKKI
+905 NSSTAGSKKV

-919 NISNSNGSASVRT
+919 NISSNNGAASDRT
-932 VSITNMTIDGAKI
+932 ISLTNITID
-945 VSENG
+945 SENVTSAYG

-955 ESWNNCEVSFGSE
+955 ESWNNCEVSVGSE

-981 QNGKGGFA
+981 QNGNGDFA
-989 GLVTAATG
+989 GFVTNATG
-997 YWKVYGVNI
+997 CWKVYDVNI
-1006 EAITV
+1006 EGITV
-1011 SGTSAASFGML
+1011 SGASAASFGML

-1027 YAADRVTNALYLEIE
+1027 YKYDSITTALYLETE
-1042 SESAYNINSANINVG
+1042 SENAYKIG
-1057 SAVYDEIIATCSGS
+1057 SAVISIGLNTIYDEIIATCSGS
-1071 FDDEDAVLLN
+1071 FDDEDAVLWN

-1103 NTYQNQTS
+1103 NTYQNQIS

-1169 TGNYDLIGYS
+1169 AGNYDMTGYS

-1228 ANGNITA
+1228 SDGNITA
-1235 GNIKFSGTVG
+1235 GNITFSGTVG
-1245 ADPDYSGA
+1245 ADTDYSGA

-1260 GSVNSTAKAVLKGIA
+1260 GSVNSTAKAVLNGIV

-1300 LELSDVSTTEKYRTE
+1300 LELSNVSTTEKYRTE
-1315 NISSAASSLIG
+1315 SISSAASSLIG
-1326 DVGNSDGNS
+1326 DVGSRDGNS

-1360 AALSAAYNTDKSIFS
+1360 AVLSKAYNTDMSIFS

-1383 KFKAGSNC
+1383 RFKAGSNC

-1403 DEDAA
+1403 DEDSA

-1435 SYTNPTGENVE
+1435 SYTNPTGEDAE
-1446 YDFSGFLPYVAVSY
+1446 YDFRGFLPYVAASY
-1460 SENNN
+1460 SENN

-1514 GAVVNYQKNS
+1514 GAVVNYQENS
-1524 YSAWCKEK
+1524 YSAWCNEK
-1532 NSHKVLLWN
+1532 NSHKVLLWD

-1547 RSEDGSTSVK
+1547 RSEDGTTSIK
-1557 LADMQNELASAYYML
+1557 LADMQKTLASAYYML

-1583 VGIGKKVP
+1583 VGIGKNVP
-1591 FKGIVF
+1591 FKGAVF

-1602 ITNKTAQPLIYQ
+1602 ITNETVQPLIYQ

-1700 IRYGGVIFRNMDNAS
+1700 IRYGAVIFRNMDNAS
-1715 HSGITADMNSIFDS
+1715 HLGITAGMNNIFGS
-1729 NFDSNVLL
+1729 NALL

-1753 EASVFNGAED
+1753 ETSAFNGAED
-1763 KVTMKNGT
+1763 RVTMKNGT
-1771 KNYSIANIST
+1771 KNYSIADIST
-1781 AADKIGFESNGTNSG
+1781 AADKISFESNDTNSG
-1796 TIKVSDSQQLFIL
+1796 TIKISDSQQLFIL

-1821 SSGYSKFSYGADKMV
+1821 SSGYSKFSYGENKMV
-1836 RHALYSDIGTDDTEG
+1836 RHALYSDIGTDDSEG

-1871 IIYKYT
+1871 IIYKYA
-1877 NAYSGSYPARNLT
+1877 NAISGSYPARNLT
-1890 NHNFAFDIDLANNTY
+1890 NHNFAFDIDLAKNTY

-1918 SSDADMAMHVGNLNG
+1918 SSDADMAMHINSLNG

-1946 YGKDYDQY
+1946 YGKDYDRY

-1972 GLFNNLIGK
+1972 GLFNNLIQSSDNE
-1981 NNKISDLTISGTV
+1981 NNTISNLIISGHV
-1994 NYEVYIYIKENNEFK
+1994 DYEYYKDHSGKKNIIYENNS
-2009 FKKFAEF
+2009 
-2016 AEKTSFS
+2016 SFS
-2023 CAGGLA
+2023 CVGALA
-2029 GVSSNLNLEKI
+2029 GVGSNLRLDKIQLE
-2040 SLNELSVNSRF
+2040 ELSVNSCF

-2058 YAMDS
+2058 FA
-2063 IKIKD
+2063 KKFVQIKD
-2068 LNASKLYVSGNF
+2068 LKSDDLNVSANF

-2085 IGIANKCDVDID
+2085 IGIAGNCNVKID
-2097 GSSGTDGNNRGT
+2097 GSSDSEGLIRGS
-2109 ITEGTINSCG
+2109 ITSGSISLVGDTSRGEGASLYGVGIG
-2119 KTYTFDGGREYA
+2119 
-2131 LGLGTA
+2131 A
-2137 AVIGAYMQEN
+2137 ATVIGAFLN
-2147 SNKKIQTIKNI
+2147 TNNTALTSLSVTNI
-2158 NIESFN
+2158 NIEDLDIS
-2164 ITAPQIKRAM
+2164 APLIGRAM
-2174 VGTVIGCC
+2174 LGGIVGCC
-2182 GNSTIS
+2182 GNTTAKNIQSR
-2188 QMVIQNID
+2188 IQN
-2196 VDKVNINK
+2196 VDIKNVDINK
-2204 DSGNDY
+2204 EV
-2210 KEFAFNGGAIG
+2210 KRFAFNGGIIG
-2221 IIKSGVKKCEISD
+2221 LVKEGVKKCEISN

-2241 DNKNTING
+2241 NNKNTITG

-2257 GLTASKNAIINNCQ
+2257 GLTSSDTIIDNCL
-2271 IENYILVT
+2271 IENYEIVT
-2279 DNAGEDAGGI
+2279 DEYGEDVGGI
-2289 VGKVDDNFK
+2289 VGKINDNK
-2298 LIIKNSKI
+2298 STLIVKNSKI
-2306 RDCEILIKDNNK
+2306 SDCVIKINDNNS
-2318 KNDKGTYSGGIVG
+2318 KNSDGTYSGGIVG
-2331 KIGEGACFYGYNI
+2331 KMAKNSCLYGYNI
-2344 ALDNVQ
+2344 SLDNVQ
-2350 FINREDSKTGA
+2350 FKNNENKKAGA
-2361 GEICGYMV
+2361 GEICGYMQN
-2369 KLLGKNTKMKVVGVS
+2369 NTKVKVVGIS
-2384 AKTRN
+2384 ARKG
-2389 NESGRPNIISKK
+2389 ESGIPANIISKK
-2401 DNNAESICIYAD
+2401 DNINTAPSLCIYAD
-2413 YNGKCL
+2413 YNGSCL
-2419 DEAAANKEASTIN
+2419 DEPAANKEASTIS

-2476 IIADISNGTGYI
+2476 IIADISKGLGYI

-2544 TNDTSV
+2544 TNDTSI

-2568 RLNETSGAFESG
+2568 RLNETSGTFESG
-2580 ENFTK
+2580 ESFTK
-2585 TLECKNGY
+2585 TLEYKNGY
-2593 FRMTDKDYDSNYKQF
+2593 FRMTNMDYDSNYKQF
-2608 TLIDIQYLDPADAS
+2608 TLIDIQYLDPADTS

-2685 WQNVINGGEDLLT
+2685 WQNVINGGENLLT

-2730 YSTIGKAFTASDDK
+2730 YSTIGEAFTASDDK
-2744 LDFSKFSTSEGKG
+2744 LDFSKFSTSDGKE

-2779 EGTLVKCSN
+2779 DGTLVKCSN
-2788 DISKATFKIGADYY
+2788 DISKATFKIGDDYY

-2900 TGDQVINDSNRA
+2900 TGDQVINDSNRV
-2912 LKAELTATISLK
+2912 LKADLTATISLK

-2950 TRTDENGT
+2950 TRTDESGT

-2976 TEYSKNFSNTDSVI
+2976 TEYAKNFSNTDSVI
-2990 MVSGGTAEAPVDI
+2990 MVSGGTEEAPLDI
-3003 KARLIS
+3003 KAQLIS

-3016 NDLMIVYPDGESIIA
+3016 DDMVITYPDGESIIA
-3031 QFPERRDQDD
+3031 QFPERKDRDD

-3048 ASSNLAYVPD
+3048 ASSNLAYVSD

-3090 LPSNSPSEMIRL
+3090 LPSNSPNEMIRL

-3130 RAKNVK
+3130 KAKKVS
-3136 FTLSLYQKTDRDI
+3136 FTLSLYQKTDSGI
-3149 YDAVPIAK
+3149 YDAVPIAE
-3157 YLENITLYDKNGSA
+3157 YLENITLYDKNGTA
-3171 KSPESPELTGDSYE
+3171 KAPVSSGDSYE

-3203 VSSYS
+3203 ISSYS
-3208 VITGAEFEGGK
+3208 VITGGAFESKGK
-3219 KIYSNYKVQLTAQLL
+3219 TYSNYKVQLTAQLL
-3234 DENNDPIENSGC
+3234 DENGEPIENSGC

>member
-13 VTAIAMIAGNFTA
+13 LTAIAMIASNFTA

-34 FNEINVSA
+34 LNEINVSA
-42 ADEAEG
+42 ADGAEG
-48 ETTTVPQE
+48 ETTTAPQE
-56 TTVTSVTGEADV
+56 TTVTTVTGEADV
-68 PDDKEQSDSSS
+68 PDDTEQTDSSS
-79 EAAVT
+79 ETAVT
-84 NVSQDDSTNTAD
+84 EVSQDDSINTAD

-109 VPEGTSDDT
+109 VPDGTEDDAA
-118 SETDGD
+118 EDDGD
-124 NTDDTSVSDN
+124 NTDDTPVSDN

-155 TKYQNID
+155 AKYQNID
-162 VSIAIASGNL
+162 VSIAITSGNL
-172 DNLVGFVSIGTE
+172 DNLVGFVSIGTA
-184 QFPFAANIK
+184 QYPFAANIK

-199 FKLTID
+199 FKLTLD

-222 IISRSNPVSGAVSDS
+222 IISRSLPVSGYVSDS

-247 TEKDAAADWS
+247 TEKNTTAQWS
-257 VSISSTETAF
+257 VSLMNAEAAF
-267 SSVIGSLGEN
+267 SSVIGTLGEN
-277 ADVKLTITNNA
+277 VNAKLTITNNA
-288 DSASVSGSG
+288 DSVSVSGSG
-297 SVGLACGR
+297 SAGLACGR
-305 MEKNSSLTVTTSG
+305 MEKNSSLTVITSG
-318 SASYNVSSSGGNAG
+318 SASYNVSSSSGNAG
-332 GMVGTMADGSAFTL
+332 GMIGTMADGSSFTL

-351 LTGEVKATRGYAG
+351 LTGEVTAAGYAG

-370 ENAAVSFEGTAMVS
+370 ENASVSFEGTAMVS

-389 SLATGGVFGYYKSSE
+389 ALATGGVFGYYKSSE
-404 AENSFDISKYAV
+404 AENSFDISRYAV
-416 NCTLNGESSGGL
+416 SCTLNRENSGGL
-428 FGRLENSGNMTII
+428 FGKLENSGNMTIN
-441 KNDTEAA
+441 KSNTEAA

-550 GDFIG
+550 SDFIG
-555 GGVIGNMNG
+555 GGIIGNMNG

-607 ASAFDD
+607 AASFDD

-623 GSSLREDNIFSI
+623 SSSLREDNIFNI

-644 KRAGTT
+644 KRAVTT

-688 LSSVITLNCNIDLSG
+688 LSSDITLNCNIDLSG
-703 TGITGLTRDDGKD
+703 TGITGLTRDDGEND
-716 ASGNGDIS
+716 A
-724 YTGAFNGNGH
+724 YTGTFNGSGH
-734 TITLAIGEP
+734 TITLAVGEP
-743 YGCRS
+743 YGYRS
-748 STALAAGD
+748 NTALAAGD
-756 TSDGNGCIYSHY
+756 ASDGNGRIYRHY
-768 YNGLFSKTGSGVK
+768 YSGLFAKTENITFKNLIVDGI
-781 FSKLTVSGVINVKY
+781 INVKY
-795 KDNLKYYIGGLSST
+795 TDNARYYIGGLSALHS
-809 HKGDITAED
+809 GNITVQD
-818 LTVSEKISVYGT
+818 LTVQENINVSGNTGNY
-830 VREFCFAGGIIGNI
+830 CFVGGIAGQAAENSSPAIVI
-844 SEGTNP
+844 SGS
-850 AVVIKNCVISP
+850 IISP
-861 EIVFEG
+861 EINCSGNANFI
-867 YQPYNSEFVCGGALA
+867 CGGAFA
-882 EIGQNDSFSVTADN
+882 EIGQNDKFSVTADN
-896 ITLRPSITS
+896 VKLGAAVT
-905 NSSHEYKKI
+905 NSSTAGSKKV

-919 NISNSNGSASVRT
+919 NISSNNGAASDRT
-932 VSITNMTIDGAKI
+932 ISLTNITID
-945 VSENG
+945 SENVTSAYG

-955 ESWNNCEVSFGSE
+955 ESWNNCEVSVGSE

-981 QNGKGGFA
+981 QNGNGDFA
-989 GLVTAATG
+989 GFVTNATG
-997 YWKVYGVNI
+997 CWKVYDVNI
-1006 EAITV
+1006 EGITV
-1011 SGTSAASFGML
+1011 SGASAASFGML

-1027 YAADRVTNALYLEIE
+1027 YKYDSITTALYLETE
-1042 SESAYNINSANINVG
+1042 SENAYKIG
-1057 SAVYDEIIATCSGS
+1057 SAVISIGLNTIYDEIIATCSGS
-1071 FDDEDAVLLN
+1071 FDDEDAVLWN

-1169 TGNYDLIGYS
+1169 AGNYDMTGYS

-1228 ANGNITA
+1228 SDGNITA
-1235 GNIKFSGTVG
+1235 GNITFSGTVG
-1245 ADPDYSGA
+1245 ADSDYSGA
-1253 MFCGTVM
+1253 MICGTVM
-1260 GSVNSTAKAVLKGIA
+1260 GSVNSTAKAVLNGIV

-1300 LELSDVSTTEKYRTE
+1300 LELSNVSTTEKYRTE
-1315 NISSAASSLIG
+1315 SISAAASSLIG
-1326 DVGNSDGNS
+1326 DVGSSDGNS

-1360 AALSAAYNTDKSIFS
+1360 AALSKAYNTDMSIFS

-1383 KFKAGSNC
+1383 RFKAGSNC

-1403 DEDAA
+1403 DEDSA

-1435 SYTNPTGENVE
+1435 SYTNPTGVDAE
-1446 YDFSGFLPYVAVSY
+1446 YDFSGFLPYVAASY
-1460 SENNN
+1460 SENN

-1514 GAVVNYQKNS
+1514 GAVVNYQENS
-1524 YSAWCKEK
+1524 YSAWCNEK
-1532 NSHKVLLWN
+1532 KSHKVLLWD
-1541 AESSSF
+1541 AESSCF
-1547 RSEDGSTSVK
+1547 RSEDGTTSIK
-1557 LADMQNELASAYYML
+1557 LADMQKTLASAYYML

-1583 VGIGKKVP
+1583 VGIGKNVP
-1591 FKGIVF
+1591 FKGALF

-1602 ITNKTAQPLIYQ
+1602 ITNETVQPLIYQ

-1700 IRYGGVIFRNMDNAS
+1700 IRYGAVIFRNMDNAS
-1715 HSGITADMNSIFDS
+1715 HLGITAGMNNIFGS
-1729 NFDSNVLL
+1729 NALL

-1753 EASVFNGAED
+1753 ETSAFNGAED
-1763 KVTMKNGT
+1763 RVTMKNGT
-1771 KNYSIANIST
+1771 KNYSIADIST
-1781 AADKIGFESNGTNSG
+1781 AADKISFESNDTNSG
-1796 TIKVSDSQQLFIL
+1796 TIKISDSQQLFIL

-1821 SSGYSKFSYGADKMV
+1821 SSGYSKFSYGENKMV
-1836 RHALYSDIGTDDTEG
+1836 RHALYSDIGTDDSEG
-1851 NTSDY
+1851 NTSDH

-1877 NAYSGSYPARNLT
+1877 NAISGSYPARNLT
-1890 NHNFAFDIDLANNTY
+1890 NHNFAFDIDLAKNTY

-1918 SSDADMAMHVGNLNG
+1918 SADADMAMHINSLNG

-1946 YGKDYDQY
+1946 YGKDYDRY

-1972 GLFNNLIGK
+1972 GLFNNLIQSSDNE
-1981 NNKISDLTISGTV
+1981 NNTISNLTISGHV
-1994 NYEVYIYIKENNEFK
+1994 DYEYYKDHSGKKNIIYENNS
-2009 FKKFAEF
+2009 
-2016 AEKTSFS
+2016 SFS
-2023 CAGGLA
+2023 CVGALA
-2029 GVSSNLNLEKI
+2029 GVGSNLRLDKIQLEK
-2040 SLNELSVNSRF
+2040 LSVNSCF

-2058 YAMDS
+2058 FA
-2063 IKIKD
+2063 KKLVQIKD
-2068 LNASKLYVSGNF
+2068 LKSDDLNVSANF

-2085 IGIANKCDVDID
+2085 IGIAGNCNVKID
-2097 GSSGTDGNNRGT
+2097 GSSDSEGLIRGS
-2109 ITEGTINSCG
+2109 ITSGSISLVGDTSRGEGASLYGVGIG
-2119 KTYTFDGGREYA
+2119 
-2131 LGLGTA
+2131 A
-2137 AVIGAYMQEN
+2137 ATVIGAFLN
-2147 SNKKIQTIKNI
+2147 TNNTVLTSLSVTNI
-2158 NIESFN
+2158 NIEDLDIS
-2164 ITAPQIKRAM
+2164 APLIGRAM
-2174 VGTVIGCC
+2174 LGGIVGCC
-2182 GNSTIS
+2182 GNTTAKNIQSR
-2188 QMVIQNID
+2188 IQN
-2196 VDKVNINK
+2196 VDIKNVDINK
-2204 DSGNDY
+2204 EV
-2210 KEFAFNGGAIG
+2210 KRFAFNGGIIG
-2221 IIKSGVKKCEISD
+2221 LVKEGVKKCEISN

-2241 DNKNTING
+2241 NNKNTITG

-2257 GLTASKNAIINNCQ
+2257 GLTSSDTIIDNCL
-2271 IENYILVT
+2271 IENYEIVT
-2279 DNAGEDAGGI
+2279 DEYGEDVGGI
-2289 VGKVDDNFK
+2289 VGKINDNK
-2298 LIIKNSKI
+2298 STLIVKNSKI
-2306 RDCEILIKDNNK
+2306 SDCVIKINDNNS
-2318 KNDKGTYSGGIVG
+2318 KNSDGTYSGGIVG
-2331 KIGEGACFYGYNI
+2331 KMAKNSCLYGYNI
-2344 ALDNVQ
+2344 SLDNVQ
-2350 FINREDSKTGA
+2350 FKNNENKKAGA
-2361 GEICGYMV
+2361 GEICGYMQN
-2369 KLLGKNTKMKVVGVS
+2369 NTKVKVVGIS
-2384 AKTRN
+2384 ARKG
-2389 NESGRPNIISKK
+2389 ESGIPANIISKK
-2401 DNNAESICIYAD
+2401 DNINTAPSLCIYAD
-2413 YNGKCL
+2413 YNGSCL
-2419 DEAAANKEASTIN
+2419 DEPAANKEASTIS

-2476 IIADISNGTGYI
+2476 IIADISKGMGYI

-2544 TNDTSV
+2544 TNDTSI

-2585 TLECKNGY
+2585 TLEYKNGY
-2593 FRMTDKDYDSNYKQF
+2593 FRMTNMDYDSNYKQF
-2608 TLIDIQYLDPADAS
+2608 TLIDIQYLDPADTS

-2641 FRAAALSGTT
+2641 FMAAALSGTT

-2685 WQNVINGGEDLLT
+2685 WQNVINGGENLLT

-2730 YSTIGKAFTASDDK
+2730 YSTIGEAFTASDDK
-2744 LDFSKFSTSEGKG
+2744 LDFSKFSTSDGKG

-2779 EGTLVKCSN
+2779 DGTLVKCSN
-2788 DISKATFKIGADYY
+2788 DISKATFKIGDDYY

-2900 TGDQVINDSNRA
+2900 TGDQVINDSNRV

-2950 TRTDENGT
+2950 TRTDESGT
-2958 EKGIKGNPSVSG
+2958 DKGIKGNPSVSG

-2976 TEYSKNFSNTDSVI
+2976 TEYAKNFSNTDSVI
-2990 MVSGGTAEAPVDI
+2990 MVSGGTEEAPLDI

-3016 NDLMIVYPDGESIIA
+3016 DDMVITYPDGESIIA
-3031 QFPERRDQDD
+3031 QFPERKDRDD

-3048 ASSNLAYVPD
+3048 ASSNLAYVSD

-3090 LPSNSPSEMIRL
+3090 LPSNSPNEMIRL

-3117 YYNVLNLPETAID
+3117 YYNVLNLPESAISK
-3130 RAKNVK
+3130 AKKVS
-3136 FTLSLYQKTDRDI
+3136 FTLSLYQKTDSGI
-3149 YDAVPIAK
+3149 YDAVPIAE
-3157 YLENITLYDKNGSA
+3157 YLENIILYDKNGTA
-3171 KSPESPELTGDSYE
+3171 KAPVSSGDSYE
-3185 YVFDKETEL
+3185 YVFDRETEL

-3203 VSSYS
+3203 ISSYS
-3208 VITGAEFEGGK
+3208 VITGGAFESKGK
-3219 KIYSNYKVQLTAQLL
+3219 TYSNYKVQLTAQLL
-3234 DENNDPIENSGC
+3234 DENGEPIENSGC